1 MPTPN
6 TILNILKRIELDRD
20 LENTYRF
27 ASLSAQQ
34 NFFSDPKRVK
44 FSLENLQYLRTGENS
59 IKVEIDTASLYDCN
73 YLMFQNKGYRD
84 ATGRTR
90 WFYAFIDRVDYVN
103 EATSEIFYTID
114 PMQTWLFDFKF
125 ADCMVEREHVRDDR
139 IGKNVISEPV
149 ECGEYMQEVS
159 AYVVDPNSFEYK
171 GGLITTKPINQG
183 VADRDKI
190 EIQYTGQQHKLTID
204 RPEPY
209 AGVSYGSKALQTGT
223 VGQYPTDLSWYAD
236 FSLVPNVEATGK
248 YHSNN
253 TVTDSLT
260 TGGSGLSNYSLQN
273 LLSWITGAFIDNMDA
288 KDIYAVFIYP
298 AYFSSVE
305 TGAVFDTYG
314 SGSKEKTM
322 TFDMSSTA
330 GFKKTDGTFFTPR
343 NNKLYTFPYT
353 RLTVSSHYGNV
364 AHYKFELFDGGFK
377 PKFKLLSILTATPQ
391 AALIPADYRG
401 KIDSIDDMVT
411 LPYVIE
417 IPVKGDAF
425 KTYIAENKGNIIASL
440 SNTVLSAA
448 IPAMSISSNV
458 AMSSGGDIT
467 QARTIR
473 SISPKTG
480 RLRNSLQD
488 TTHTVNAPSRQETES
503 STVSFGG
510 GAKYTGLV
518 SMVGDLVDKSHLPN
532 PVYGNMTTT
541 DILATA
547 KLNTISLYR
556 EGVSGDIAKT
566 IDDFFT
572 MFGYAV
578 KEVKQPGV
586 YNRHYW
592 QYIKTCGCNLHNAD
606 GYSDH
611 VNITNGVNYS
621 TGMSAADMDTLEK
634 IFDRGITLW
643 NQDVQI
649 GDYTLNNGTLTS
661 IALSDDNLFSGNPSA
676 GTPLANSTRA
686 IRLNYSDD
694 GGKVETVLPGD
705 RSVTW
710 EVKLGDSDDSY
721 VKTDKVVEGKHFYR
735 VRIADLVS
743 KGKEITSA

>member
-1 MPTPN
+1 MPTPD
-6 TILNILKRIELDRD
+6 TVVKILKGIELDRD

-34 NFFSDPKRVK
+34 NFFSARAKHILGNEPMTGLR
-44 FSLENLQYLRTGENS
+44 YIRTGEDS
-59 IKVEIDTASLYDCN
+59 IKVELKTAALYDCN
-73 YLMFQNKGYRD
+73 YLMFQNTGYKD
-84 ATGRTR
+84 KSGRSR

-103 EATSEIFYTID
+103 EETSEIFYTID

-159 AYVVDPNSFEYK
+159 ANIVPPTSFKYK
-171 GGLITTKPINQG
+171 GGIITTKPINMG
-183 VADRDKI
+183 ALPSDTIV
-190 EIQYTGQQHKLTID
+190 IQITSSASISFK
-204 RPEPY
+204 RPIPY
-209 AGVSYGSKALQTGT
+209 AGVDVGERSIASGT

-236 FSLVPNVEATGK
+236 FSLVKNEEATGK
-248 YHSNN
+248 YHCDNAVSAP
-253 TVTDSLT
+253 DAFDIKY
-260 TGGSGLSNYSLQN
+260 YSLQN
-273 LLSWITGAFIDNMDA
+273 LISWIASAEIDGMDA

-298 AYFSSVE
+298 DYFSSE
-305 TGAVFDTYG
+305 GDGGVFDEYG
-314 SGSKEKTM
+314 AGSKEKTM
-322 TFDMSSTA
+322 TFDMSATA

-364 AHYKFELFDGGFK
+364 AHYKFELFDNEFK

-391 AALIPADYRG
+391 AALIPVGYRA

-411 LPYVIE
+411 LPYAIE

-440 SNTVLSAA
+440 ANTVLSAA
-448 IPAMSISSNV
+448 IPAMTTSSTV
-458 AMSSGGDIT
+458 AMSSGGEVT

-473 SISPKTG
+473 SLSPKTG

-488 TTHTVNAPSRQETES
+488 TTRTVTAPSRQETES
-503 STVSFGG
+503 STVSYGG
-510 GAKYTGLV
+510 GAKYSGFL
-518 SMVGDLVDKSHLPN
+518 SMVGDLVDKAHLPN
-532 PVYGNMTTT
+532 PVYGNMATT

-547 KLNTISLYR
+547 KRNTISLYR
-556 EGVSGDIAKT
+556 EGISGDIAKT

-578 KEVKQPGV
+578 KEVKQPGM

-592 QYIKTCGCNLHNAD
+592 QYIKTCGCVLHNSD
-606 GYSDH
+606 GYSDY
-611 VNITNGVNYS
+611 VNVNVNYS
-621 TGMSAADMDTLEK
+621 TGMNAADMDTLEK
-634 IFDRGITLW
+634 IFNRGITFW

-649 GDYTLNNGTLTS
+649 GDYTLSNGTLTS
-661 IALSDDNLFSGNPSA
+661 IALSDTALFDGNPLA
-676 GTPLANSTRA
+676 GTPLANSVRA
-686 IRLNYSDD
+686 IKLNYSD

-710 EVKLGDSDDSY
+710 EIEKNGSY
-721 VKTDKVVEGKHFYR
+721 VKTNVVERGAHTYR
-735 VRIADLVS
+735 ARIADIVS
-743 KGKEITSA
+743 DGKEIIAT

>member
-6 TILNILKRIELDRD
+6 TVVKILKGIELDRD

-34 NFFSDPKRVK
+34 NFFSSPKRVK
-44 FSLENLQYLRTGENS
+44 FQLENLQYLRTGENS
-59 IKVEIDTASLYDCN
+59 IKVEKDTASLYDCN
-73 YLMFQNKGYRD
+73 YLMFQNTGYID
-84 ATGRTR
+84 ASGRAR

-149 ECGEYMQEVS
+149 ECGDYMQEVKAS
-159 AYVVDPNSFEYK
+159 IVPPNSFKYK
-171 GGLITTKPINQG
+171 GGLITTKPINNG
-183 VADRDKI
+183 ALPSDTI
-190 EIQYTGQQHKLTID
+190 TIQITSSASVSFR
-204 RPEPY
+204 RPKPY
-209 AGVSYGSKALQTGT
+209 AGVDVGSELNTTGT

-236 FSLVPNVEATGK
+236 FSLVKNEEATGK
-248 YHSNN
+248 YHSDN
-253 TVTDSLT
+253 TVTAPDRLDIKY
-260 TGGSGLSNYSLQN
+260 YSLQN
-273 LLSWITGAFIDNMDA
+273 LISWIANAQIDGMDA

-298 AYFSSVE
+298 DFFSSE
-305 TGAVFDTYG
+305 DDTAIFDSYG

-330 GFKKTDGTFFTPR
+330 GFKKTDGKFFVPK

-364 AHYKFELFDGGFK
+364 AHYKFELFDNGFK
-377 PKFKLLSILTATPQ
+377 PKFTLLSILTATPQ
-391 AALIPADYRG
+391 AALIPVGYRG
-401 KIDSIDDMVT
+401 KGDATDYMVT
-411 LPYVIE
+411 LPYAIE

-425 KTYIAENKGNIIASL
+425 KTYMAENKGNIISSL
-440 SNTVLSAA
+440 FNSVLSAA
-448 IPAMSISSNV
+448 IPAMTTTSTV
-458 AMSSGGDIT
+458 AMTSGGDIT
-467 QARTIR
+467 QERTIR
-473 SISPKTG
+473 SLSPKTG

-488 TTHTVNAPSRQETES
+488 TTRTVNSPSRQESES

-518 SMVGDLVDKSHLPN
+518 SMVGDLVDKAHLPN

-547 KLNTISLYR
+547 KLNTITLYR
-556 EGVSGDIAKT
+556 EGICGDIAKT

-572 MFGYAV
+572 MFGYAI

-606 GYSDH
+606 GYSDY
-611 VNITNGVNYS
+611 VNVNVNYS
-621 TGMSAADMDTLEK
+621 TGMSAADLDTLEK

-643 NQDVQI
+643 DQAVEI
-649 GDYTLNNGTLTS
+649 GDYTLDNGTLEKIYLPDAKPLFKNPPSVGTK
-661 IALSDDNLFSGNPSA
+661 LSTCEVAVRAKYTD
-676 GTPLANSTRA
+676 STT
-686 IRLNYSDD
+686 
-694 GGKVETVLPGD
+694 VEFILPGD
-705 RSVTW
+705 RSVSW
-710 EVKLGDSDDSY
+710 EVKLGVGDDSY
-721 VKTDKVVEGKHFYR
+721 VKTDKVVEGTHEYR

-743 KGKEITSA
+743 EGKEITSA

>member
-1 MPTPN
+1 MPTPD
-6 TILNILKRIELDRD
+6 TVVKILKGIELDRD

-34 NFFSDPKRVK
+34 NFFSARAKHILGNEPMAGLR
-44 FSLENLQYLRTGENS
+44 YIRTGEDS
-59 IKVEIDTASLYDCN
+59 IKVELKTAALYDCN
-73 YLMFQNKGYRD
+73 YLMFQNTGYKD
-84 ATGRTR
+84 KSGRSR

-103 EATSEIFYTID
+103 EETSEIFYTID

-159 AYVVDPNSFEYK
+159 ANIVPPTSFTYK

-183 VADRDKI
+183 LISVSD
-190 EIQYTGQQHKLTID
+190 TID
-204 RPEPY
+204 IEYDGQGAKFTIQRPEPY
-209 AGVSYGSKALQTGT
+209 AGVSVGNVALTTGT

-236 FSLVPNVEATGK
+236 FSLTNEKSSGK
-248 YHSNN
+248 YKNDNSVSGNKP
-253 TVTDSLT
+253 
-260 TGGSGLSNYSLQN
+260 SGLDYYSLQN
-273 LLSWITGAFIDNMDA
+273 LLAWITNAKITGMDA

-298 AYFSSVE
+298 DYFSSVE
-305 TGAVFDTYG
+305 KDVPGVSFDKYG
-314 SGSKEKTM
+314 KGSKEKVM
-322 TFDMSSTA
+322 QFDMSSTA

-364 AHYKFELFDGGFK
+364 AHYKFELFADGFK
-377 PKFKLLSILTATPQ
+377 PKFNLLSILTATPQ
-391 AALIPADYRG
+391 AALIPVGYRA

-411 LPYVIE
+411 LPYAIE

-440 SNTVLSAA
+440 GNTVLSAA
-448 IPAMSISSNV
+448 IPAMTMSSNV
-458 AMSSGGDIT
+458 AMSSGGDVT

-473 SISPKTG
+473 SLSPKTG

-488 TTHTVNAPSRQETES
+488 TTRTVNAPSRQESES

-510 GAKYTGLV
+510 GGKYGGLI
-518 SMVGDLVDKSHLPN
+518 SMVGALVDKAHLPN

-547 KLNTISLYR
+547 KRNTISLYR

-578 KEVKQPGV
+578 KEVKQPGM

-592 QYIKTCGCNLHNAD
+592 QYIKTCGCVLHNSD
-606 GYSDH
+606 GYSDY
-611 VNITNGVNYS
+611 VNVNVNYS

-634 IFDRGITLW
+634 IFNRGITFW
-643 NQDVQI
+643 NQNVQI
-649 GDYTLNNGTLTS
+649 GDYTLDNGTLTS
-661 IALSDDNLFSGNPSA
+661 ISLSGDALFDGNPLA
-676 GTPLANSTRA
+676 GTPLANSVRA
-686 IRLNYSDD
+686 IKLHYSD
-694 GGKVETVLPGD
+694 GGIVETVLPGD

-710 EVKLGDSDDSY
+710 EIEKNGSY
-721 VKTDKVVEGKHFYR
+721 VKTNVVERGAHTYR
-735 VRIADLVS
+735 ARIADIVS
-743 KGKEITSA
+743 DGKEINAT

>member
-1 MPTPN
+1 MPTPD
-6 TILNILKRIELDRD
+6 TVVKILKGIELDRD

-27 ASLSAQQ
+27 ASISAQQ
-34 NFFSDPKRVK
+34 NFFSARAKHTLGNEPMTGLR
-44 FSLENLQYLRTGENS
+44 YIRTGEDS
-59 IKVEIDTASLYDCN
+59 IKVELKTAALYDCN
-73 YLMFQNKGYRD
+73 YLMFQNTGYKD
-84 ATGRTR
+84 KSGRSR

-103 EATSEIFYTID
+103 EETSEIFYTID

-159 AYVVDPNSFEYK
+159 ANIVPHTSFKYK
-171 GGLITTKPINQG
+171 GGIITTKPINQG
-183 VADRDKI
+183 ALPS
-190 EIQYTGQQHKLTID
+190 TTITVQITPSASVSFD
-204 RPEPY
+204 RPIPY
-209 AGVSYGSKALQTGT
+209 AGVDVGSALNTTGT

-236 FSLVPNVEATGK
+236 FSLVKNKEATGK
-248 YHSNN
+248 YHSDN
-253 TVTDSLT
+253 TVTAPDVLDIK
-260 TGGSGLSNYSLQN
+260 NYSLQN
-273 LLSWITGAFIDNMDA
+273 LISWIANAQIDGMDA

-298 AYFSSVE
+298 DFFTSE
-305 TGAVFDTYG
+305 GDGGVFDEYG
-314 SGSKEKTM
+314 AGSKEKIVK
-322 TFDMSSTA
+322 FDMSSTA
-330 GFKKTDGTFFTPR
+330 GFKKTDGTFFIPK

-364 AHYKFELFDGGFK
+364 AHYKFELFANGFK
-377 PKFKLLSILTATPQ
+377 PTFKLLSILTATPQ
-391 AALIPADYRG
+391 AALIPVDYRA

-411 LPYVIE
+411 LPYAIE

-440 SNTVLSAA
+440 ANTVLSAA
-448 IPAMSISSNV
+448 IPAMTTSSTV
-458 AMSSGGDIT
+458 AMSSGGEVT

-473 SISPKTG
+473 SLSPKTG

-488 TTHTVNAPSRQETES
+488 TTRAVTAPSRQETES
-503 STVSFGG
+503 STVSYGG
-510 GAKYTGLV
+510 GAKYSGFLG
-518 SMVGDLVDKSHLPN
+518 MVGDLVDKAHLPN

-547 KLNTISLYR
+547 KRNTISLYR

-578 KEVKQPGV
+578 KEVKQPGM

-592 QYIKTCGCNLHNAD
+592 QYIKTCGCVLHNSD
-606 GYSDH
+606 GYSDY
-611 VNITNGVNYS
+611 VNVNVNYS
-621 TGMSAADMDTLEK
+621 TGMNAADMDTLEK
-634 IFDRGITLW
+634 IFNRGITFW

-661 IALSDDNLFSGNPSA
+661 IELSDDNLFSGNPHA
-676 GTPLANSTRA
+676 GTPLADSVRA
-686 IRLNYSDD
+686 IKLNYSD

-705 RSVTW
+705 RSVSW
-710 EVKLGDSDDSY
+710 EVKLGVSDDSY
-721 VKTDKVVEGKHFYR
+721 VKTDKVIEGTHFYR

-743 KGKEITSA
+743 KGKEIIAT

>member
-6 TILNILKRIELDRD
+6 TVVKILKGIELDRD

-34 NFFSDPKRVK
+34 NFFSAPERVK

-59 IKVEIDTASLYDCN
+59 IKVEKDTASLYDCN
-73 YLMFQNKGYRD
+73 YLMFQNTGYMD
-84 ATGRTR
+84 ASGRTR

-149 ECGEYMQEVS
+149 ECGDYMQEVKAS
-159 AYVVDPNSFEYK
+159 IVPPNSFKYK
-171 GGLITTKPINQG
+171 GGLITTKPINDG
-183 VADRDKI
+183 LIPSDTIKI
-190 EIQYTGQQHKLTID
+190 EITSSAAITFA
-204 RPEPY
+204 RPIPY
-209 AGVSYGSKALQTGT
+209 AGVDIGEGSVTSGT

-236 FSLVPNVEATGK
+236 FPLVNEEATGK
-248 YHSNN
+248 YATSNKLLSAP
-253 TVTDSLT
+253 TVF
-260 TGGSGLSNYSLQN
+260 GIEYYSLQN
-273 LLSWITGAFIDNMDA
+273 LISWISNALIDGMDA

-298 AYFSSVE
+298 DFFSSE
-305 TGAVFDTYG
+305 DDTAIFDSYG
-314 SGSKEKTM
+314 SGSKEKTL
-322 TFDMSSTA
+322 TFDMTSTA

-377 PKFKLLSILTATPQ
+377 PKFTLLSILTATPQ
-391 AALIPADYRG
+391 AALIPVGYRG
-401 KIDSIDDMVT
+401 KGDATDYMVT
-411 LPYVIE
+411 LPYAIE

-425 KTYIAENKGNIIASL
+425 KTYMAENKGNIISSL
-440 SNTVLSAA
+440 FNSVLSAA
-448 IPAMSISSNV
+448 IPAMTTTSTV
-458 AMSSGGDIT
+458 AMTSGGDIT
-467 QARTIR
+467 QERTIR
-473 SISPKTG
+473 SLSPKTG

-488 TTHTVNAPSRQETES
+488 TTRTVNTPSRQESES

-510 GAKYTGLV
+510 GAKYAGLV
-518 SMVGDLVDKSHLPN
+518 SMVGDLVDKAHLPN

-556 EGVSGDIAKT
+556 EGISGDIAKT

-592 QYIKTCGCNLHNAD
+592 QYIKTCGCVLHNSD
-606 GYSDH
+606 SYSDY
-611 VNITNGVNYS
+611 VNLTTGVNYS
-621 TGMSAADMDTLEK
+621 TGMNAADMDTLEK
-634 IFDRGITLW
+634 IFNRGITFW
-643 NQDVQI
+643 DQDVQI
-649 GDYTLNNGTLTS
+649 GDYTLDNGTLENIFLPDDKPLFKNPPSVGTK
-661 IALSDDNLFSGNPSA
+661 LSTCEVAVRAKYTD
-676 GTPLANSTRA
+676 STT
-686 IRLNYSDD
+686 
-694 GGKVETVLPGD
+694 VEFILPGD
-705 RSVTW
+705 RSVSW
-710 EVKLGDSDDSY
+710 EVKLGVGDDSY
-721 VKTDKVVEGKHFYR
+721 VKTDMVVEGTHEYR

>member
-1 MPTPN
+1 MPTPD
-6 TILNILKRIELDRD
+6 TVVKILKGIELDRD

-27 ASLSAQQ
+27 SSLSAQQ
-34 NFFSDPKRVK
+34 NFFSARTKHILGNEPMAGLR
-44 FSLENLQYLRTGENS
+44 YIRTGEDS
-59 IKVEIDTASLYDCN
+59 IKVELKTAALYDCN
-73 YLMFQNKGYRD
+73 YLMFQNTGYKD
-84 ATGRTR
+84 KSGRSR

-103 EATSEIFYTID
+103 EETSEIFYTID
-114 PMQTWLFDFKF
+114 PMQTWLFDYKF
-125 ADCMVEREHVRDDR
+125 ADCMVEREHVRDDG

-159 AYVVDPNSFEYK
+159 ANIVPPDKPFKYK
-171 GGLITTKPINQG
+171 GGLITTKPINKG
-183 VADRDKI
+183 LIASEDI
-190 EIQYTGQQHKLTID
+190 TIQITSSASISFK
-204 RPEPY
+204 RPIPY
-209 AGVSYGSKALQTGT
+209 AGVDVGEGSIASGT

-236 FSLVPNVEATGK
+236 FSLVKNEEATGK
-248 YHSNN
+248 YHTNN
-253 TVTDSLT
+253 AVTAPSEFNIDH
-260 TGGSGLSNYSLQN
+260 YSLQN
-273 LLSWITGAFIDNMDA
+273 LISWIANAQIDGMDA

-298 AYFSSVE
+298 DFFSSV
-305 TGAVFDTYG
+305 GDDGVFDEYG
-314 SGSKEKTM
+314 AGSKEKIM
-322 TFDMSSTA
+322 TFDMSDTA

-364 AHYKFELFDGGFK
+364 AHYKFELFGNGFK

-391 AALIPADYRG
+391 AALIPVDYRA

-411 LPYVIE
+411 LPYAIE

-440 SNTVLSAA
+440 ANTVLSAA
-448 IPAMSISSNV
+448 IPAMTTSSTV
-458 AMSSGGDIT
+458 AVSSGGEVT
-467 QARTIR
+467 QTRTIR
-473 SISPKTG
+473 SLSPKTG

-488 TTHTVNAPSRQETES
+488 TTRAVTAPSRQESES
-503 STVSFGG
+503 STVSYGG
-510 GAKYTGLV
+510 GAKYSGLLG
-518 SMVGDLVDKSHLPN
+518 MVGDLVDKAHLPN

-547 KLNTISLYR
+547 KRNTISLYR

-592 QYIKTCGCNLHNAD
+592 QYIKTCGCVLHNSD
-606 GYSDH
+606 GYSDY
-611 VNITNGVNYS
+611 VNVNVNYS
-621 TGMSAADMDTLEK
+621 TGMNSADMDTLEK
-634 IFDRGITLW
+634 IFNRGITFW

-649 GDYTLNNGTLTS
+649 GDYTLDNGTLTTV
-661 IALSDDNLFSGNPSA
+661 ALSDAPLFDTNPEA
-676 GTPLANSTRA
+676 GTPLANSVRA
-686 IRLNYSDD
+686 IRLYYSDD

-705 RSVTW
+705 RSVSW
-710 EVKLGDSDDSY
+710 EVKTGVGDDSY
-721 VKTDKVVEGKHFYR
+721 VKTDTVVEGTHFYR

>member
-6 TILNILKRIELDRD
+6 TVVKILKGIELDRD

-34 NFFSDPKRVK
+34 NFFSAPERVK
-44 FSLENLQYLRTGENS
+44 FTLENLQYLRTGENS
-59 IKVEIDTASLYDCN
+59 IKVEKDTASLYDCN
-73 YLMFQNKGYRD
+73 YLMFQNTGYRD
-84 ATGRTR
+84 ASGRTR

-159 AYVVDPNSFEYK
+159 AYVVNPNSFEYK

-183 VADRDKI
+183 VGSVSD
-190 EIQYTGQQHKLTID
+190 TID
-204 RPEPY
+204 IEYGPQGAKFTIQRPEPY
-209 AGVSYGSKALQTGT
+209 AGVSVGNVALATGT

-236 FSLVPNVEATGK
+236 FSLTNEESSGK
-248 YHSNN
+248 YKNN
-253 TVTDSLT
+253 NSVT
-260 TGGSGLSNYSLQN
+260 GNKPSGLDYYSLQN
-273 LLSWITGAFIDNMDA
+273 LLAWITSAKITGMDA

-364 AHYKFELFDGGFK
+364 AHYKFELFADGFK

-391 AALIPADYRG
+391 AALIPVDYRG

-411 LPYVIE
+411 LPYAIE

-448 IPAMSISSNV
+448 IPAMTMSSNV

-473 SISPKTG
+473 SLSPKTG

-488 TTHTVNAPSRQETES
+488 TTRTVNAPSRQESES

-510 GAKYTGLV
+510 GGKYGGLI
-518 SMVGDLVDKSHLPN
+518 SMVGDLVDKAHLPN

-556 EGVSGDIAKT
+556 EGISGDIAKT

-592 QYIKTCGCNLHNAD
+592 QYIKTCGCVLHNSD
-606 GYSDH
+606 SYSDY
-611 VNITNGVNYS
+611 VNITTGVNYS
-621 TGMSAADMDTLEK
+621 TGMNAADMDTLEK
-634 IFDRGITLW
+634 IFNRGITFW

-661 IALSDDNLFSGNPSA
+661 IALSDDNLFSDNPSA

-710 EVKLGDSDDSY
+710 EVKMGVGDDSY
-721 VKTDKVVEGKHFYR
+721 VKTDKVVEGTHFYR

-743 KGKEITSA
+743 EGKEITSA

>member
-1 MPTPN
+1 MPTPD
-6 TILNILKRIELDRD
+6 TVVKILKGIELDRD

-34 NFFSDPKRVK
+34 NFFSARAKHILGNK
-44 FSLENLQYLRTGENS
+44 ENEGLRYVRTGEDS
-59 IKVEIDTASLYDCN
+59 IKVALKTASLYDCN
-73 YLMFQNKGYRD
+73 YLMFQNTGYKD
-84 ATGRTR
+84 KSGRSR

-103 EATSEIFYTID
+103 EETSEIFYTID
-114 PMQTWLFDFKF
+114 PMQTWLFDYKF
-125 ADCMVEREHVRDDR
+125 ADCMVEREHVRDDG

-159 AYVVDPNSFEYK
+159 ANIVPPGKPFKYK

-183 VADRDKI
+183 ITASEDI
-190 EIQYTGQQHKLTID
+190 TIQITSSASISFK
-204 RPEPY
+204 RPIPY
-209 AGVSYGSKALQTGT
+209 AGVDVGEGTIASGT

-236 FSLVPNVEATGK
+236 FSLVKNEDATGK
-248 YHSNN
+248 YANNN
-253 TVTDSLT
+253 TVTAPDVL
-260 TGGSGLSNYSLQN
+260 GIKKYSLQN
-273 LLSWITGAFIDNMDA
+273 LISWIANAQIDGLDA

-298 AYFSSVE
+298 DYFSSVE
-305 TGAVFDTYG
+305 DGAVFDAYG
-314 SGSKEKTM
+314 AGSKEKIM
-322 TFDMSSTA
+322 TFDMSDTA

-364 AHYKFELFDGGFK
+364 AHYKFELFGNGFK

-391 AALIPADYRG
+391 AALIPADYRA

-411 LPYVIE
+411 LPYAIE

-440 SNTVLSAA
+440 ANTVLSAA
-448 IPAMSISSNV
+448 IPAMTTSSTV
-458 AMSSGGDIT
+458 AVSSGGEVT

-473 SISPKTG
+473 SLSPKTG

-488 TTHTVNAPSRQETES
+488 TTRAVTAPSRQESES
-503 STVSFGG
+503 STVSYGG
-510 GAKYTGLV
+510 GAKYSGLLG
-518 SMVGDLVDKSHLPN
+518 MVGDLVDKAHLPN

-547 KLNTISLYR
+547 KRNTISLYR

-592 QYIKTCGCNLHNAD
+592 QYIKTCGCVLHNSD
-606 GYSDH
+606 WYSDY
-611 VNITNGVNYS
+611 VNVNVNYS
-621 TGMSAADMDTLEK
+621 TGMNAADMDTLEK
-634 IFDRGITLW
+634 IFNRGITFW

-661 IALSDDNLFSGNPSA
+661 IALSDDNLFEGNPLD
-676 GTPLANSTRA
+676 GTPLADSVRA
-686 IRLNYSDD
+686 IKLYYSD

-710 EVKLGDSDDSY
+710 EIEKDGSY
-721 VKTDKVVEGKHFYR
+721 VKTEVVKRGKHMYR
-735 VRIADLVS
+735 VRISDLVS
-743 KGKEITSA
+743 DGKEIIAT

>member
-6 TILNILKRIELDRD
+6 TVVKILKGIELDRD

-34 NFFSDPKRVK
+34 NFFSAPKRVK
-44 FSLENLQYLRTGENS
+44 FQLENLQYLRTGENS
-59 IKVEIDTASLYDCN
+59 IKVELKTAALYDCN
-73 YLMFQNKGYRD
+73 YLMFQNTGYMD
-84 ATGRTR
+84 ASGRTR

-103 EATSEIFYTID
+103 EATSEISYTID
-114 PMQTWLFDFKF
+114 PMQTWWFDFKF

-149 ECGEYMQEVS
+149 ECGDYMQEVKAS
-159 AYVVDPNSFEYK
+159 IVPPNSFKYK
-171 GGLITTKPINQG
+171 GGLITTKPINNG
-183 VADRDKI
+183 ILPSDTI
-190 EIQYTGQQHKLTID
+190 TIQITPSASVSFS
-204 RPEPY
+204 RPKPY
-209 AGVSYGSKALQTGT
+209 AGVDVGSELNTTGT

-236 FSLVPNVEATGK
+236 FSLVKNKEATGK
-248 YHSNN
+248 YHSDN
-253 TVTDSLT
+253 TVTAPDILDIKR
-260 TGGSGLSNYSLQN
+260 YSLQN
-273 LLSWITGAFIDNMDA
+273 LISWIANAQIDGMDA

-298 AYFSSVE
+298 DFFSSE
-305 TGAVFDTYG
+305 DDTAIFDSYG

-330 GFKKTDGTFFTPR
+330 GFKKTDGKFFVPK

-377 PKFKLLSILTATPQ
+377 PRFTLLSILTATPQ
-391 AALIPADYRG
+391 AALIPVGYMGKEDATDY
-401 KIDSIDDMVT
+401 MVT
-411 LPYVIE
+411 LPYAIE

-425 KTYIAENKGNIIASL
+425 KTYMAENKGNIISSL
-440 SNTVLSAA
+440 FNSVLSAA
-448 IPAMSISSNV
+448 IPAMTTTSTV
-458 AMSSGGDIT
+458 AMTSGGDIT
-467 QARTIR
+467 QERTIR
-473 SISPKTG
+473 TLSPKTG

-488 TTHTVNAPSRQETES
+488 TTRTVNYPSRQESES

-518 SMVGDLVDKSHLPN
+518 SMVGDLVDKAHLPN

-547 KLNTISLYR
+547 KLNTITLYR
-556 EGVSGDIAKT
+556 EGISGDIAKT

-572 MFGYAV
+572 MFGYAI

-606 GYSDH
+606 RYYDY
-611 VNITNGVNYS
+611 VNENVNYS
-621 TGMSAADMDTLEK
+621 TGMSAADIDTLEK
-634 IFDRGITLW
+634 IFNRGITLW

-649 GDYTLNNGTLTS
+649 GDYTLDNGTLENIFLPDDKPLFNNPPSVGTK
-661 IALSDDNLFSGNPSA
+661 LSTCEVAVRAKYTDSA
-676 GTPLANSTRA
+676 A
-686 IRLNYSDD
+686 
-694 GGKVETVLPGD
+694 VEFILPED
-705 RSVTW
+705 RSVSW
-710 EVKLGDSDDSY
+710 EVKLGVGDDSY
-721 VKTDKVVEGKHFYR
+721 VKTDEVVEGTHEYR

>member
-6 TILNILKRIELDRD
+6 TVVKILKGIELDRD

-34 NFFSDPKRVK
+34 NFFSSPKRVK
-44 FSLENLQYLRTGENS
+44 FQLENLQYLRTGENS
-59 IKVEIDTASLYDCN
+59 IKLEKDTASLYDCN
-73 YLMFQNKGYRD
+73 YLMFQNTGYMD
-84 ATGRTR
+84 ASGRTR

-159 AYVVDPNSFEYK
+159 EYVVSPNSFEYK

-183 VADRDKI
+183 LVARNTI
-190 EIQYTGQQHKLTID
+190 AIQYTGQQHTLTID

-209 AGVSYGSKALQTGT
+209 AGVSRGNKALQTGT

-236 FSLVPNVEATGK
+236 FSLVTNVEATGK

-253 TVTDSLT
+253 TVTGCPD
-260 TGGSGLSNYSLQN
+260 LSNYSLQN
-273 LLSWITGAFIDNMDA
+273 LLTWITGDFIDNMDA

-314 SGSKEKTM
+314 SGSKEKVM
-322 TFDMSSTA
+322 QFDMSSSA

-364 AHYKFELFDGGFK
+364 AHYKFELFKNGFK
-377 PKFKLLSILTATPQ
+377 PKFKLISILTATPQ
-391 AALIPADYRG
+391 AALIPVSYIG

-458 AMSSGGDIT
+458 AMSSGGDVT

-473 SISPKTG
+473 SLSPKTG

-488 TTHTVNAPSRQETES
+488 TTRTVNAPSRQESES

-510 GAKYTGLV
+510 GGKYGGLI
-518 SMVGDLVDKSHLPN
+518 SMVGDLVDKAHLPN

-556 EGVSGDIAKT
+556 EGISGDIAKT

-592 QYIKTCGCNLHNAD
+592 QYIKTCGCVLHNSD
-606 GYSDH
+606 SYSDY
-611 VNITNGVNYS
+611 VNLTTGVNYS
-621 TGMSAADMDTLEK
+621 TGMNAADMDTLEK
-634 IFDRGITLW
+634 IFNRGITFW
-643 NQDVQI
+643 DQDVQI
-649 GDYTLNNGTLTS
+649 GDYTLDNGTLENIFLPDDKPLFKNPPSVGTK
-661 IALSDDNLFSGNPSA
+661 LSTCEVAVRAKYTD
-676 GTPLANSTRA
+676 STT
-686 IRLNYSDD
+686 
-694 GGKVETVLPGD
+694 VEFILPGD
-705 RSVTW
+705 RSVSW
-710 EVKLGDSDDSY
+710 EVKLGVGDDSY
-721 VKTDKVVEGKHFYR
+721 VKTDKVVEGKHTYR

-743 KGKEITSA
+743 EGKEITSA

>member
-1 MPTPN
+1 MPTPD
-6 TILNILKRIELDRD
+6 TVVKILKGIELDRD

-34 NFFSDPKRVK
+34 NFFSARAKHTLGNEPMTGLR
-44 FSLENLQYLRTGENS
+44 YIRTGEDS
-59 IKVEIDTASLYDCN
+59 IKVELKTAALYDCN
-73 YLMFQNKGYRD
+73 YLMFQNTGYKD
-84 ATGRTR
+84 KSGRSR

-103 EATSEIFYTID
+103 EETSEIFYTID

-159 AYVVDPNSFEYK
+159 ANIVPHTSFEYK
-171 GGLITTKPINQG
+171 GGIITTKPINMG
-183 VADRDKI
+183 ALPSSTI
-190 EIQYTGQQHKLTID
+190 TIQITSSASASFN
-204 RPEPY
+204 RPIPY
-209 AGVSYGSKALQTGT
+209 AGVDVWNELNTTGT

-236 FSLVPNVEATGK
+236 FSLVKNKEATGK
-248 YHSNN
+248 YHSDN
-253 TVTDSLT
+253 TVTAPDVLDIK
-260 TGGSGLSNYSLQN
+260 NYSLQN
-273 LLSWITGAFIDNMDA
+273 LISWIANAQIDGMDA

-298 AYFSSVE
+298 DFFTSE
-305 TGAVFDTYG
+305 GDGGVFDEYG
-314 SGSKEKTM
+314 AGSKEKMM

-364 AHYKFELFDGGFK
+364 AHYKFELFANGFK

-391 AALIPADYRG
+391 AALIPAGYRA

-411 LPYVIE
+411 LPYAIE

-440 SNTVLSAA
+440 ANTVLSAA
-448 IPAMSISSNV
+448 IPAMTTSSTV
-458 AMSSGGDIT
+458 AMSSGGEVT

-473 SISPKTG
+473 SLSPKTG

-488 TTHTVNAPSRQETES
+488 TTRAVTAPSRQETES
-503 STVSFGG
+503 STVSYGG
-510 GAKYTGLV
+510 GAKYSGFLG
-518 SMVGDLVDKSHLPN
+518 MVGDLVDKAHLPN

-547 KLNTISLYR
+547 KRNTISLYR

-578 KEVKQPGV
+578 KEVKQPGM

-592 QYIKTCGCNLHNAD
+592 QYIKTCGCVLHNSD
-606 GYSDH
+606 GYSDY
-611 VNITNGVNYS
+611 VNVNVNYS
-621 TGMSAADMDTLEK
+621 TGMNAADMDTLEK
-634 IFDRGITLW
+634 IFNRGITFW

-649 GDYTLNNGTLTS
+649 GDYTLSNGTLMS
-661 IALSDDNLFSGNPSA
+661 IALSDDNLFSGNPIA
-676 GTPLANSTRA
+676 GTPLADSVRA
-686 IRLNYSDD
+686 IKLTYSD

-710 EVKLGDSDDSY
+710 EIEKNGTYS
-721 VKTDKVVEGKHFYR
+721 KTEVVESGKHTYR

-743 KGKEITSA
+743 KGKEIIAK

>member
-1 MPTPN
+1 MPTPD
-6 TILNILKRIELDRD
+6 TVVKILKGIELDRD

-34 NFFSDPKRVK
+34 NFFSARAKHILGNK
-44 FSLENLQYLRTGENS
+44 ENEGLRYVRTGEDS
-59 IKVEIDTASLYDCN
+59 IKVALKTASLYDCN
-73 YLMFQNKGYRD
+73 YLMFQNTGYKD
-84 ATGRTR
+84 KSGRSR

-103 EATSEIFYTID
+103 EETSEIFYTID
-114 PMQTWLFDFKF
+114 PMQTWLFDYKF

-159 AYVVDPNSFEYK
+159 ANIVTPDKPFKYK

-183 VADRDKI
+183 IIASNDI
-190 EIQYTGQQHKLTID
+190 TIQITSSASISFK
-204 RPEPY
+204 RPIPY
-209 AGVSYGSKALQTGT
+209 AGVDVGEGTIASGT

-236 FSLVPNVEATGK
+236 FSLVKNEDATGK
-248 YHSNN
+248 YANNN
-253 TVTDSLT
+253 TVTAPDVL
-260 TGGSGLSNYSLQN
+260 GIKKYSLQN
-273 LLSWITGAFIDNMDA
+273 LISWIANAQIDGMDA

-298 AYFSSVE
+298 DYFSSVE
-305 TGAVFDTYG
+305 DDAVFDAYG
-314 SGSKEKTM
+314 AGSKEKIM
-322 TFDMSSTA
+322 VFDMSGTA

-364 AHYKFELFDGGFK
+364 AHYKFELFGNGFK

-391 AALIPADYRG
+391 AALIPVDYRA

-411 LPYVIE
+411 LPYAIE

-440 SNTVLSAA
+440 ANTVLSAA
-448 IPAMSISSNV
+448 IPAMTTSSTV
-458 AMSSGGDIT
+458 AVSSGGEVT

-473 SISPKTG
+473 SLSPKTG

-488 TTHTVNAPSRQETES
+488 TTRAVTAPSRQESES
-503 STVSFGG
+503 STVSYGG
-510 GAKYTGLV
+510 GAKYSGLLG
-518 SMVGDLVDKSHLPN
+518 MVGDLVDKAHLPN

-547 KLNTISLYR
+547 KRNTISLYR
-556 EGVSGDIAKT
+556 EGVSGNIAKT

-578 KEVKQPGV
+578 KEVKQPGM

-592 QYIKTCGCNLHNAD
+592 QYIKTCGCVLHNSD
-606 GYSDH
+606 GYSDY
-611 VNITNGVNYS
+611 VNTDVNYS
-621 TGMSAADMDTLEK
+621 TGMNAADMDTLEK
-634 IFDRGITLW
+634 IFNRGITFW

-649 GDYTLNNGTLTS
+649 GDYTLDNGTLTS
-661 IALSDDNLFSGNPSA
+661 IALSKDNLFNGIPLA
-676 GTPLANSTRA
+676 GTPLADSVRA
-686 IRLNYSDD
+686 IKLNYSD
-694 GGKVETVLPGD
+694 GGKVETILPGD

-710 EVKLGDSDDSY
+710 EIENNGTY
-721 VKTDKVVEGKHFYR
+721 VKTEVVERGKHMYR

-743 KGKEITSA
+743 VGKEIIAT

>member
-6 TILNILKRIELDRD
+6 TVVKILKGIELDRD

-34 NFFSDPKRVK
+34 NFFSAPERVK
-44 FSLENLQYLRTGENS
+44 FTLENLQYLRTGENS
-59 IKVEIDTASLYDCN
+59 IKVEKDTAALYDCN
-73 YLMFQNKGYRD
+73 YLMFQNTGYKD
-84 ATGRTR
+84 KSGRSR

-103 EATSEIFYTID
+103 EETSEIFYTID

-159 AYVVDPNSFEYK
+159 ANIVPPASFKYK
-171 GGLITTKPINQG
+171 GGIITTKPINMG
-183 VADRDKI
+183 ALPSDTI
-190 EIQYTGQQHKLTID
+190 TIQITPSASISFK
-204 RPEPY
+204 RPIPY
-209 AGVSYGSKALQTGT
+209 AGVDVGEGAIASGT

-236 FSLVPNVEATGK
+236 FSLVKNEEATGK

-253 TVTDSLT
+253 TVTAPDVL
-260 TGGSGLSNYSLQN
+260 NIKYYSLQN
-273 LLSWITGAFIDNMDA
+273 LISWIANAQIDGMDA

-298 AYFSSVE
+298 DYFSSE
-305 TGAVFDTYG
+305 GDGGVFDEYG
-314 SGSKEKTM
+314 AGSKEKIM
-322 TFDMSSTA
+322 TFDMSATA
-330 GFKKTDGTFFTPR
+330 GFKKTDGKFFTPR

-364 AHYKFELFDGGFK
+364 AHYKFELFSNGFN

-391 AALIPADYRG
+391 AALIPVDYRA

-411 LPYVIE
+411 LPYAIE

-440 SNTVLSAA
+440 ANTVLSAA
-448 IPAMSISSNV
+448 IPAMTTSSTV
-458 AMSSGGDIT
+458 AMTGGGEVT
-467 QARTIR
+467 QTRTIR
-473 SISPKTG
+473 SLSPKTG

-488 TTHTVNAPSRQETES
+488 TTRAVTAPSRQESES
-503 STVSFGG
+503 STVSYGG
-510 GAKYTGLV
+510 GAKYSGLV
-518 SMVGDLVDKSHLPN
+518 SMVGDLVDKAHLPN

-547 KLNTISLYR
+547 KRNTISLYR

-578 KEVKQPGV
+578 KEVKQPGM

-592 QYIKTCGCNLHNAD
+592 QYIKTCGCVLHNSD
-606 GYSDH
+606 GFSDY
-611 VNITNGVNYS
+611 VNDNVNYS
-621 TGMSAADMDTLEK
+621 TGMNAADMDTLEK
-634 IFDRGITLW
+634 IFNRGITFW

-649 GDYTLNNGTLTS
+649 GDYTLNNG
-661 IALSDDNLFSGNPSA
+661 ALEKIYLPDDKPLFKNPPTVGTNL
-676 GTPLANSTRA
+676 STCEVAVRA
-686 IRLNYSDD
+686 KYTDSTT
-694 GGKVETVLPGD
+694 VEFILPGD

-710 EVKLGDSDDSY
+710 EVKTGVSDDTY
-721 VKTDKVVEGKHFYR
+721 VKADKVVEGTHEYR

-743 KGKEITSA
+743 EGKEITSA

>member
-1 MPTPN
+1 MPTPD
-6 TILNILKRIELDRD
+6 TVVKILKGIELDRD

-34 NFFSDPKRVK
+34 NFFSARAKHILGNEPMAGLR
-44 FSLENLQYLRTGENS
+44 YIRTGEDS
-59 IKVEIDTASLYDCN
+59 IKVELETAALYDCN
-73 YLMFQNKGYRD
+73 YLMFQNTGYRD
-84 ATGRTR
+84 ASGRTR
-90 WFYAFIDRVDYVN
+90 WFYAFIDRVVYVN

-125 ADCMVEREHVRDDR
+125 ADCMVEREHVRDDS

-159 AYVVDPNSFEYK
+159 ANIVPPTSFKYK
-171 GGLITTKPINQG
+171 GGLITTKPINDG
-183 VADRDKI
+183 ALPSDTI
-190 EIQYTGQQHKLTID
+190 TIQITSSASVSFK
-204 RPEPY
+204 RPIPY
-209 AGVSYGSKALQTGT
+209 AGVDVGSELNTTGT

-236 FSLVPNVEATGK
+236 FSLVKNKEATGK
-248 YHSNN
+248 YHSDN
-253 TVTDSLT
+253 TVTAPDVLDIKY
-260 TGGSGLSNYSLQN
+260 YSLQN
-273 LLSWITGAFIDNMDA
+273 LISWIANAQIDGMDA

-298 AYFSSVE
+298 DYFSSE
-305 TGAVFDTYG
+305 GDGGVFDEYG
-314 SGSKEKTM
+314 AGSKEKIM
-322 TFDMSSTA
+322 TFDMSQTV
-330 GFKKTDGTFFTPR
+330 GFKKTDGKFFTPR

-364 AHYKFELFDGGFK
+364 AHYKFELFGNGFK

-391 AALIPADYRG
+391 AALIPVDYRA

-411 LPYVIE
+411 MPYAIE

-440 SNTVLSAA
+440 ANTVLSAA
-448 IPAMSISSNV
+448 IPAMTTSSTV
-458 AMSSGGDIT
+458 AMTSGGDVT

-473 SISPKTG
+473 SLSPKTG

-488 TTHTVNAPSRQETES
+488 TTRTVTAPSRQETES
-503 STVSFGG
+503 STVSYGG
-510 GAKYTGLV
+510 GAKYSGFLG
-518 SMVGDLVDKSHLPN
+518 MVGDLVDKAHLPN

-547 KLNTISLYR
+547 KRNTISLYR
-556 EGVSGDIAKT
+556 ESVSGDIAKT

-578 KEVKQPGV
+578 KEVKQPGI

-592 QYIKTCGCNLHNAD
+592 QYIKTCGCVLHNSD
-606 GYSDH
+606 GYSDF
-611 VNITNGVNYS
+611 VNVNVNYS
-621 TGMSAADMDTLEK
+621 TGMNAADMDTLEK
-634 IFDRGITLW
+634 IFNRGITFW

-649 GDYTLNNGTLTS
+649 GDYTLNNGTLMS
-661 IALSDDNLFSGNPSA
+661 IALSDDNLFEGTPID
-676 GTPLANSTRA
+676 GTPLADSVRA
-686 IRLNYSDD
+686 IKLNYSD

-710 EVKLGDSDDSY
+710 EIEKDGSY
-721 VKTDKVVEGKHFYR
+721 VKTDVVERGVHTYR
-735 VRIADLVS
+735 ARIADIVS
-743 KGKEITSA
+743 NGKEIIAT

>member
-1 MPTPN
+1 MPTPD
-6 TILNILKRIELDRD
+6 TVVKILKGIELDRD

-34 NFFSDPKRVK
+34 NFFSSPKRVK
-44 FSLENLQYLRTGENS
+44 FQLENLQYLRTGENS
-59 IKVEIDTASLYDCN
+59 IKVELKTAALYDCN
-73 YLMFQNKGYRD
+73 YLMFQNTGYMD
-84 ATGRTR
+84 ASGRTR

-125 ADCMVEREHVRDDR
+125 ADCMIEREHVRDDQ

-149 ECGEYMQEVS
+149 ECGDYMQEVKAS
-159 AYVVDPNSFEYK
+159 IVPPNSFKYK
-171 GGLITTKPINQG
+171 GGLITTKPINNG
-183 VADRDKI
+183 AFPSGTI
-190 EIQYTGQQHKLTID
+190 TIQITSSASVSFS
-204 RPEPY
+204 RPKPY
-209 AGVSYGSKALQTGT
+209 AGVDVGSELNTTGT

-236 FSLVPNVEATGK
+236 FSLVKNEEATGK
-248 YHSNN
+248 YHSDN
-253 TVTDSLT
+253 TVTAPDILDIKY
-260 TGGSGLSNYSLQN
+260 YSLQN
-273 LLSWITGAFIDNMDA
+273 LISWIANAQIDGMDA

-298 AYFSSVE
+298 DFFSSE
-305 TGAVFDTYG
+305 DDTAIFDSYG

-330 GFKKTDGTFFTPR
+330 GFKKTDGKFFVPK

-364 AHYKFELFDGGFK
+364 AHYKFELFDNGFK
-377 PKFKLLSILTATPQ
+377 PKFTLLSILTATPQ
-391 AALIPADYRG
+391 AALIPVGYRG
-401 KIDSIDDMVT
+401 KGDATDYMVT
-411 LPYVIE
+411 LPYAIE

-425 KTYIAENKGNIIASL
+425 KTYMAENKGNIISSL
-440 SNTVLSAA
+440 FNSVLSAA
-448 IPAMSISSNV
+448 IPAMTTTSTV
-458 AMSSGGDIT
+458 AMTSGGDIT
-467 QARTIR
+467 QERTIR
-473 SISPKTG
+473 SLSPKTG
-480 RLRNSLQD
+480 RMRNSLQD
-488 TTHTVNAPSRQETES
+488 TTRTVNSPSRQESES

-518 SMVGDLVDKSHLPN
+518 SMVGDLVDKAHLPN

-547 KLNTISLYR
+547 KLNTITLYR
-556 EGVSGDIAKT
+556 EGISGDIAKT

-572 MFGYAV
+572 MFGYAI

-611 VNITNGVNYS
+611 VNENVNYS
-621 TGMSAADMDTLEK
+621 TGMSAADMETLEK
-634 IFDRGITLW
+634 IFDRGVTLW
-643 NQDVQI
+643 DQDVQI
-649 GDYTLNNGTLTS
+649 GDYTLDNGTLENIYLPNDMSLFKNPPSVGTK
-661 IALSDDNLFSGNPSA
+661 LSTCEVAVRAKYTD
-676 GTPLANSTRA
+676 STT
-686 IRLNYSDD
+686 
-694 GGKVETVLPGD
+694 VEFILPGD

-710 EVKLGDSDDSY
+710 EVKLGADDDSY
-721 VKTDKVVEGKHFYR
+721 VKTDKVVEGTHEYR

-743 KGKEITSA
+743 EGKEITSA

>member
-1 MPTPN
+1 MPTPD
-6 TILNILKRIELDRD
+6 TVVKILKGIELDRD

-34 NFFSDPKRVK
+34 NFFSARAKHILGNK
-44 FSLENLQYLRTGENS
+44 ENEGLRYVRTGEDS
-59 IKVEIDTASLYDCN
+59 IKVALKTASLYDCN
-73 YLMFQNKGYRD
+73 YLMFQNTGYMD
-84 ATGRTR
+84 KSGRSR

-103 EATSEIFYTID
+103 EETSEIFYTID
-114 PMQTWLFDFKF
+114 PMQTWLFDYKF
-125 ADCMVEREHVRDDR
+125 ADCMVEREHVRDDS

-159 AYVVDPNSFEYK
+159 ANIVTPDKPFKYK
-171 GGLITTKPINQG
+171 GGLITTKPINDG
-183 VADRDKI
+183 IIASNDI
-190 EIQYTGQQHKLTID
+190 TIQITSSASISFK
-204 RPEPY
+204 RPIPY
-209 AGVSYGSKALQTGT
+209 AGVDVGEGTIASGT

-236 FSLVPNVEATGK
+236 FSLVKNEDATGK
-248 YHSNN
+248 YANNN
-253 TVTDSLT
+253 TVTAPDVL
-260 TGGSGLSNYSLQN
+260 GIKKYSLQN
-273 LLSWITGAFIDNMDA
+273 LISWIANAQIDGMDA

-298 AYFSSVE
+298 DYFSSVE
-305 TGAVFDTYG
+305 DDAVFDAYG
-314 SGSKEKTM
+314 AGSKEKIM
-322 TFDMSSTA
+322 AFDMSSTA

-364 AHYKFELFDGGFK
+364 AHYKFELFGKGFK
-377 PKFKLLSILTATPQ
+377 PEFKLMSILTATPQ
-391 AALIPADYRG
+391 AALIPVDYRA

-411 LPYVIE
+411 LPYAIE

-440 SNTVLSAA
+440 ANTVLSAA
-448 IPAMSISSNV
+448 IPAMTTSSTV
-458 AMSSGGDIT
+458 AVSSGGEVT

-473 SISPKTG
+473 SLSPKTG

-488 TTHTVNAPSRQETES
+488 TTRAVTAPSRQESES
-503 STVSFGG
+503 STVSYGG
-510 GAKYTGLV
+510 GAKYSGLLGV
-518 SMVGDLVDKSHLPN
+518 VGDLVDKAHLPN

-547 KLNTISLYR
+547 KRNTISLYR

-578 KEVKQPGV
+578 KEVKQPGM

-592 QYIKTCGCNLHNAD
+592 QYIKTCGCVLHN
-606 GYSDH
+606 SDEYYDY
-611 VNITNGVNYS
+611 VNTNVNYS
-621 TGMSAADMDTLEK
+621 TGMNAADMDTLEK
-634 IFDRGITLW
+634 IFNRGITFW

-649 GDYTLNNGTLTS
+649 GDYTLDNGTLTS
-661 IALSDDNLFSGNPSA
+661 VALSDNPLFGTNPDA
-676 GTPLANSTRA
+676 GTPLANSVRA
-686 IRLNYSDD
+686 IRLFYSDD

-705 RSVTW
+705 RSVSW
-710 EVKLGDSDDSY
+710 EVKKGVGDDSY
-721 VKTDKVVEGKHFYR
+721 VKTDTVVEGTHFYR

>member
-1 MPTPN
+1 MPRPDTVVK
-6 TILNILKRIELDRD
+6 ILKGIELDRD

-34 NFFSDPKRVK
+34 NFFSSPKRVK
-44 FSLENLQYLRTGENS
+44 FQLENLQYLRTGENS
-59 IKVEIDTASLYDCN
+59 IKVEKDTASLYDCN

-84 ATGRTR
+84 ASGRTR

-114 PMQTWLFDFKF
+114 PMQTWWFDFKF

-149 ECGEYMQEVS
+149 ECGDYMQEVKAS
-159 AYVVDPNSFEYK
+159 IVPPNSFKYK
-171 GGLITTKPINQG
+171 GGLITTKPINNG
-183 VADRDKI
+183 ALPSGTI
-190 EIQYTGQQHKLTID
+190 TIQITSSASVSFS
-204 RPEPY
+204 RPKPY
-209 AGVSYGSKALQTGT
+209 AGVDVGSELNTTGT

-236 FSLVPNVEATGK
+236 FSLVKNEEATGK
-248 YHSNN
+248 YHSDN
-253 TVTDSLT
+253 TVTAPGILDIKY
-260 TGGSGLSNYSLQN
+260 YSLQN
-273 LLSWITGAFIDNMDA
+273 LISWIANAQIDGMDA

-298 AYFSSVE
+298 DFFSSE
-305 TGAVFDTYG
+305 DDTAIFDSYG

-330 GFKKTDGTFFTPR
+330 GFKKTDGKFFVPK

-364 AHYKFELFDGGFK
+364 AHYKFELFDNGFK
-377 PKFKLLSILTATPQ
+377 PKFTLLSILTATPQ
-391 AALIPADYRG
+391 AALIPVGYRG
-401 KIDSIDDMVT
+401 KGDATDYMVT
-411 LPYVIE
+411 LPYAIE

-425 KTYIAENKGNIIASL
+425 KTYMAENKGNIIS
-440 SNTVLSAA
+440 SIFNSVLSAA
-448 IPAMSISSNV
+448 IPAMTTTSTV
-458 AMSSGGDIT
+458 AMTSGGDIT
-467 QARTIR
+467 QERTIR
-473 SISPKTG
+473 TLSPKTG

-488 TTHTVNAPSRQETES
+488 TTRTVNSPSRQESES

-518 SMVGDLVDKSHLPN
+518 SMVGDLVDKAHLPN

-547 KLNTISLYR
+547 KLNTITLYR
-556 EGVSGDIAKT
+556 EGISGDIAKT

-572 MFGYAV
+572 MFGYAI

-606 GYSDH
+606 GYSDYAN
-611 VNITNGVNYS
+611 VNVNYS
-621 TGMSAADMDTLEK
+621 TGMSAADIDTLEK
-634 IFDRGITLW
+634 IFNRGITLW
-643 NQDVQI
+643 DQDVQI
-649 GDYTLNNGTLTS
+649 GDYTLDNGTLENIYLPDNKPLFKNPPSVGTK
-661 IALSDDNLFSGNPSA
+661 LSTCEVAVRAKYTD
-676 GTPLANSTRA
+676 STT
-686 IRLNYSDD
+686 
-694 GGKVETVLPGD
+694 VEFILPGD

-710 EVKLGDSDDSY
+710 EVEINGEY
-721 VKTDKVVEGKHFYR
+721 VKTEVVIEGKHNYR

-743 KGKEITSA
+743 EGKEITSA

>member
-1 MPTPN
+1 MPTPD
-6 TILNILKRIELDRD
+6 TVVKVLKGIELDRD

-34 NFFSDPKRVK
+34 NFFSARAKHILGSEPMTGLR
-44 FSLENLQYLRTGENS
+44 YIRTGEDS
-59 IKVEIDTASLYDCN
+59 IKVELKTAALYDCN
-73 YLMFQNKGYRD
+73 YLMFQNTGYKD
-84 ATGRTR
+84 KSGRSR

-103 EATSEIFYTID
+103 EETSEIFYTID
-114 PMQTWLFDFKF
+114 PMQTWLFDYRF

-159 AYVVDPNSFEYK
+159 ANIVPPTSFKYK
-171 GGLITTKPINQG
+171 GGIITTKPINMG
-183 VADRDKI
+183 ALPSDTITIKI
-190 EIQYTGQQHKLTID
+190 TPSASISFK
-204 RPEPY
+204 RPIPY
-209 AGVSYGSKALQTGT
+209 AGVDVGEGTIASET

-236 FSLVPNVEATGK
+236 FSLVKNEEATGK

-253 TVTDSLT
+253 TVTAPDVL
-260 TGGSGLSNYSLQN
+260 NIKYYSLQN
-273 LLSWITGAFIDNMDA
+273 LISWIANAQIDGMDA

-298 AYFSSVE
+298 DYFSSEGDGV
-305 TGAVFDTYG
+305 VFDGYG
-314 SGSKEKTM
+314 AGSKEKIM

-330 GFKKTDGTFFTPR
+330 GFKKADGNFFTPR

-364 AHYKFELFDGGFK
+364 AHYKFELFGNVFK
-377 PKFKLLSILTATPQ
+377 PKFKLLTILTATPQ
-391 AALIPADYRG
+391 AALIPSGYRA

-411 LPYVIE
+411 LPYAIE

-440 SNTVLSAA
+440 ANTVLSAA
-448 IPAMSISSNV
+448 IPAMTTSSTV
-458 AMSSGGDIT
+458 AMTGGGEVT
-467 QARTIR
+467 QTRTIR
-473 SISPKTG
+473 SVSPKTG

-488 TTHTVNAPSRQETES
+488 TTRAVTAPSRQESES
-503 STVSFGG
+503 STVSYGG
-510 GAKYTGLV
+510 GAKYSGLV
-518 SMVGDLVDKSHLPN
+518 SMVGDLVDKAHLPN

-578 KEVKQPGV
+578 KEVKQPGM

-592 QYIKTCGCNLHNAD
+592 QYIKTCGCVLHNSD
-606 GYSDH
+606 GYSDY
-611 VNITNGVNYS
+611 VNVNVNYS
-621 TGMSAADMDTLEK
+621 TGMNAADMDTLEK
-634 IFDRGITLW
+634 IFNRGITFW

-661 IALSDDNLFSGNPSA
+661 ISLSDYNLFSGNPSA

-686 IRLNYSDD
+686 IRLYYSDV
-694 GGKVETVLPGD
+694 GGKVETILPGD

-710 EVKLGDSDDSY
+710 EVKTGVSDDSY
-721 VKTDKVVEGKHFYR
+721 VKADKVVEGTHEYR

-743 KGKEITSA
+743 EGKEITSA

>member
-1 MPTPN
+1 MPAPN
-6 TILNILKRIELDRD
+6 TVVKILKGIELDRD

-34 NFFSDPKRVK
+34 NFFSSPKRVK
-44 FSLENLQYLRTGENS
+44 FQLENLQYLRTGENS
-59 IKVEIDTASLYDCN
+59 IKVEKDTASLYDCN
-73 YLMFQNKGYRD
+73 YLMFQNTGYRD
-84 ATGRTR
+84 ASGRAR

-103 EATSEIFYTID
+103 EATSEIVYTID

-149 ECGEYMQEVS
+149 ECGEYMQEVKAS
-159 AYVVDPNSFEYK
+159 IVPPNSFKYK
-171 GGLITTKPINQG
+171 GGLITTKPINMG
-183 VADRDKI
+183 ALPSDTI
-190 EIQYTGQQHKLTID
+190 TIQITSSASVSFS
-204 RPEPY
+204 RPKPY
-209 AGVSYGSKALQTGT
+209 AGVDVGSELNTTGT

-236 FSLVPNVEATGK
+236 FSLVKNEEATGK
-248 YHSNN
+248 YHSDN
-253 TVTDSLT
+253 TVTAPVILDIKY
-260 TGGSGLSNYSLQN
+260 YSLQN
-273 LLSWITGAFIDNMDA
+273 LISWIANAQIDGMDA

-298 AYFSSVE
+298 DFFSSE
-305 TGAVFDTYG
+305 DDTAIFDSYG

-330 GFKKTDGTFFTPR
+330 GFKKTDVKFFIPK

-364 AHYKFELFDGGFK
+364 AHYKFELFDNGFK
-377 PKFKLLSILTATPQ
+377 PKFTLLSILTATPQ
-391 AALIPADYRG
+391 AALIPVGYRG
-401 KIDSIDDMVT
+401 KGDATDYMVT
-411 LPYVIE
+411 LPYAIE

-425 KTYIAENKGNIIASL
+425 KTYMAENKGNIISSL
-440 SNTVLSAA
+440 FNSVLSAA
-448 IPAMSISSNV
+448 IPAMTTTSTV
-458 AMSSGGDIT
+458 AMTSGGDIT
-467 QARTIR
+467 QERTIR
-473 SISPKTG
+473 TLSPKTG

-488 TTHTVNAPSRQETES
+488 TTRTVNSPSRQESES

-518 SMVGDLVDKSHLPN
+518 SMVGDLVDKAHLPN

-547 KLNTISLYR
+547 KLNTITLYR
-556 EGVSGDIAKT
+556 EGISGDIAKT

-572 MFGYAV
+572 MFGYAI

-606 GYSDH
+606 GYSDY
-611 VNITNGVNYS
+611 VNENVNYS
-621 TGMSAADMDTLEK
+621 TGMSAADMETLEK

-649 GDYTLNNGTLTS
+649 GDYTLDNGTLENIYLPNDKSLFKDPPPVDTK
-661 IALSDDNLFSGNPSA
+661 LSTCEVAVRAKYTD
-676 GTPLANSTRA
+676 STT
-686 IRLNYSDD
+686 
-694 GGKVETVLPGD
+694 VEYILPGD
-705 RSVTW
+705 RSVSW

-721 VKTDKVVEGKHFYR
+721 VKTDKVVEGTHLYR

>member
-1 MPTPN
+1 MPTPD
-6 TILNILKRIELDRD
+6 TVVKILKGIELDRD

-34 NFFSDPKRVK
+34 NFFSARAKHMLGNEPMTGLR
-44 FSLENLQYLRTGENS
+44 YIRTGEDS
-59 IKVEIDTASLYDCN
+59 IKVELKTAALYDCN
-73 YLMFQNKGYRD
+73 YLMFQNTGYKD
-84 ATGRTR
+84 KSGRSR

-103 EATSEIFYTID
+103 EETSEIFYTID

-159 AYVVDPNSFEYK
+159 ANIVPPTSFKYK
-171 GGLITTKPINQG
+171 GGIITTKPINMG
-183 VADRDKI
+183 
-190 EIQYTGQQHKLTID
+190 TLPSNTITIHITSSASVSFS
-204 RPEPY
+204 RPKPY
-209 AGVSYGSKALQTGT
+209 AGVDVGGALNTTGT

-236 FSLVPNVEATGK
+236 FSLVKNEEATGK

-253 TVTDSLT
+253 TVTAPDVL
-260 TGGSGLSNYSLQN
+260 NIKYYSLQN
-273 LLSWITGAFIDNMDA
+273 LISWIANAQIDGMDA

-298 AYFSSVE
+298 DYFSSE
-305 TGAVFDTYG
+305 GDGGVFDEYG
-314 SGSKEKTM
+314 AGSKEKIM
-322 TFDMSSTA
+322 TFDMSDTA

-364 AHYKFELFDGGFK
+364 AHYKFELFDNGFK

-391 AALIPADYRG
+391 AALIPAGYRA

-411 LPYVIE
+411 LPYAIE

-440 SNTVLSAA
+440 ANTVLSAA
-448 IPAMSISSNV
+448 IPTMTTSSTV
-458 AMSSGGDIT
+458 AMSSGGEVT

-473 SISPKTG
+473 SLSTKTG

-488 TTHTVNAPSRQETES
+488 TTRAVTAPSRQESES
-503 STVSFGG
+503 STVSYGG
-510 GAKYTGLV
+510 GAKYSGLV
-518 SMVGDLVDKSHLPN
+518 SMVGDLVDKAHLPN

-547 KLNTISLYR
+547 KRNTISLYR

-572 MFGYAV
+572 IFGYAV
-578 KEVKQPGV
+578 KEVKQPGM

-592 QYIKTCGCNLHNAD
+592 QYIKTCGCVLHNSD
-606 GYSDH
+606 GYSDY
-611 VNITNGVNYS
+611 VNITTGVNYS
-621 TGMSAADMDTLEK
+621 TGMSAADMETLEK

-643 NQDVQI
+643 NPNVQI
-649 GDYTLNNGTLTS
+649 GDYSPDNGTLTS
-661 IALSDDNLFSGNPSA
+661 IALSDDSLFDGTPLA
-676 GTPLANSTRA
+676 DTPLANSVRA
-686 IRLNYSDD
+686 IKLNYSD
-694 GGKVETVLPGD
+694 GGIVETVLPGD

-710 EVKLGDSDDSY
+710 EIEKNGSY
-721 VKTDKVVEGKHFYR
+721 VKTNVVERGKHKYR
-735 VRIADLVS
+735 ARIADIVS
-743 KGKEITSA
+743 DGKEIIAT

>member
-1 MPTPN
+1 MPTPD
-6 TILNILKRIELDRD
+6 TVVKILKGIELDRD

-34 NFFSDPKRVK
+34 NFFSARAKHILGDKPM
-44 FSLENLQYLRTGENS
+44 LGMQYIRTGQNS
-59 IKVEIDTASLYDCN
+59 IRVELETASLYDCN
-73 YLMFQNKGYRD
+73 YLMFQNTGYKD
-84 ATGRTR
+84 TDGRTR
-90 WFYAFIDRVDYVN
+90 WFYAFIDSVDYVN
-103 EATSEIFYTID
+103 EATSEIVYTID

-159 AYVVDPNSFEYK
+159 ANIVPPTSFKYK
-171 GGLITTKPINQG
+171 GGIITTKPINMG
-183 VADRDKI
+183 ALPSDTIV
-190 EIQYTGQQHKLTID
+190 IQITSSASISFK
-204 RPEPY
+204 RPIPY
-209 AGVSYGSKALQTGT
+209 AGVDVGERSIASGT

-236 FSLVPNVEATGK
+236 FSLVKNEEATGK
-248 YHSNN
+248 YHCDNAVSAP
-253 TVTDSLT
+253 DAFDIKY
-260 TGGSGLSNYSLQN
+260 YSLQN
-273 LLSWITGAFIDNMDA
+273 LISWIANAEIDGMDA

-298 AYFSSVE
+298 DYFSSE
-305 TGAVFDTYG
+305 GDGGVFDEYG
-314 SGSKEKTM
+314 NGSKERTM

-330 GFKKTDGTFFTPR
+330 GFKKTDGKFFVPR

-364 AHYKFELFDGGFK
+364 AHYKFELFDNGFK

-391 AALIPADYRG
+391 AALIPVGYRA

-411 LPYVIE
+411 LPYAIE

-440 SNTVLSAA
+440 ANTVLSAA
-448 IPAMSISSNV
+448 IPAMTTSSTV
-458 AMSSGGDIT
+458 AMSSGGEVT

-473 SISPKTG
+473 SLSPKTG

-488 TTHTVNAPSRQETES
+488 TTRTVTAPSRQETES
-503 STVSFGG
+503 STVSYGG
-510 GAKYTGLV
+510 GAKYSGFL
-518 SMVGDLVDKSHLPN
+518 SMVGNLVDKAHLPN

-547 KLNTISLYR
+547 KRNTISLYR
-556 EGVSGDIAKT
+556 EGISGDIAKT

-578 KEVKQPGV
+578 KEIKQPGV

-611 VNITNGVNYS
+611 VNVNVNYS
-621 TGMSAADMDTLEK
+621 TGMSAADMETLEK

-649 GDYTLNNGTLTS
+649 GDYTLDNGTLTS
-661 IALSDDNLFSGNPSA
+661 IALSDNALFNGNPLA
-676 GTPLANSTRA
+676 GTPLANSVRA
-686 IRLNYSDD
+686 IKLNYSD

-710 EVKLGDSDDSY
+710 EIEKNGSY
-721 VKTDKVVEGKHFYR
+721 VKTNVVERGKHTYR
-735 VRIADLVS
+735 ARIADIVS
-743 KGKEITSA
+743 DGKEIIAT

>member
-6 TILNILKRIELDRD
+6 TVVKILKGIELDRD

-34 NFFSDPKRVK
+34 NFFSAPERVK
-44 FSLENLQYLRTGENS
+44 FQLENLQYLRTGENS
-59 IKVEIDTASLYDCN
+59 IKVELNTAALYDCN
-73 YLMFQNKGYRD
+73 YLMFQNTGYRD
-84 ATGRTR
+84 ASGRTR

-159 AYVVDPNSFEYK
+159 DNIVPHKSFKYK
-171 GGLITTKPINQG
+171 GGLITTKPINDG
-183 VADRDKI
+183 VLPSDTI
-190 EIQYTGQQHKLTID
+190 TIQITPSASVSFS
-204 RPEPY
+204 RPIPY
-209 AGVSYGSKALQTGT
+209 AGVDAGSALNTTGT

-236 FSLVPNVEATGK
+236 FSLVKNEKATGK
-248 YHSNN
+248 YHSDN
-253 TVTDSLT
+253 TVTAPEILDIKY
-260 TGGSGLSNYSLQN
+260 YSLQN
-273 LLSWITGAFIDNMDA
+273 LISWIANAQIDGMDA

-298 AYFSSVE
+298 DYFSSDDD
-305 TGAVFDTYG
+305 GGVFDEYG
-314 SGSKEKTM
+314 AGSKEKIM

-364 AHYKFELFDGGFK
+364 AHYKFELFNNGFK

-391 AALIPADYRG
+391 AALIPVDYRA

-411 LPYVIE
+411 LPYAIE

-440 SNTVLSAA
+440 ANTVLSAA
-448 IPAMSISSNV
+448 IPAMTTSSTV
-458 AMSSGGDIT
+458 AMSSVGEVT
-467 QARTIR
+467 QERTIR
-473 SISPKTG
+473 SLSPKTG

-488 TTHTVNAPSRQETES
+488 TTRTVNAPSRQETES
-503 STVSFGG
+503 STVSYGG
-510 GAKYTGLV
+510 GAKYSGFL
-518 SMVGDLVDKSHLPN
+518 SMVGDLVDKAHLPN

-547 KLNTISLYR
+547 KRNTISLYR
-556 EGVSGDIAKT
+556 ESVSGDIAKT
-566 IDDFFT
+566 IDGFFT
-572 MFGYAV
+572 MFGYAI

-686 IRLNYSDD
+686 IRISYSDD

-743 KGKEITSA
+743 EGKEITSA

>member
-1 MPTPN
+1 MPTPD
-6 TILNILKRIELDRD
+6 TVVKILKGIELDRD

-34 NFFSDPKRVK
+34 NFFSARAKHILGNK
-44 FSLENLQYLRTGENS
+44 ENEGLRYVRTGEDS
-59 IKVEIDTASLYDCN
+59 IKVALKTASLYDCN
-73 YLMFQNKGYRD
+73 YLMFQNTGYKD
-84 ATGRTR
+84 KSGRSR

-103 EATSEIFYTID
+103 EETSEIFYTID
-114 PMQTWLFDFKF
+114 PMQTWLFDYKF

-159 AYVVDPNSFEYK
+159 ANIVPPDKPFKYK

-183 VADRDKI
+183 LTASADI
-190 EIQYTGQQHKLTID
+190 TIQITSSASISFK
-204 RPEPY
+204 RPIPY
-209 AGVSYGSKALQTGT
+209 AGVDVGEGTIASGT

-236 FSLVPNVEATGK
+236 FSLVKNKDATGK
-248 YHSNN
+248 YANNN
-253 TVTDSLT
+253 TVTAPDVL
-260 TGGSGLSNYSLQN
+260 GIKKYSLQN
-273 LLSWITGAFIDNMDA
+273 LISWIANAQIDGMDA

-298 AYFSSVE
+298 DFFTSVE
-305 TGAVFDTYG
+305 DSGVFDVYG
-314 SGSKEKTM
+314 AGSKEKIM
-322 TFDMSSTA
+322 TFDMSDTA

-364 AHYKFELFDGGFK
+364 AHYKFELFGNGFK

-391 AALIPADYRG
+391 AALIPVDYRA

-411 LPYVIE
+411 LPYAIE

-440 SNTVLSAA
+440 ANTVLSAA
-448 IPAMSISSNV
+448 IPAMTTSSTV
-458 AMSSGGDIT
+458 SVSSGGEVT

-473 SISPKTG
+473 SLSPKTG

-488 TTHTVNAPSRQETES
+488 TTRAVTAPSRQESES
-503 STVSFGG
+503 STVSYGG
-510 GAKYTGLV
+510 GAKYSGLLG
-518 SMVGDLVDKSHLPN
+518 MVGDLVDKAHLPN

-547 KLNTISLYR
+547 KRNTISLYR

-578 KEVKQPGV
+578 KEVKQPGM

-592 QYIKTCGCNLHNAD
+592 QYIKTCGCVLHNSD
-606 GYSDH
+606 GYSDY
-611 VNITNGVNYS
+611 VNVNVNYS
-621 TGMSAADMDTLEK
+621 TGMNAADMDVLEK
-634 IFDRGITLW
+634 IFNRGITFW

-649 GDYTLNNGTLTS
+649 GDYTLDNGTLTTV
-661 IALSDDNLFSGNPSA
+661 ALSDDPLFDTNPEV
-676 GTPLANSTRA
+676 GTPLANSVRA
-686 IRLNYSDD
+686 IRLFYSDD

-705 RSVTW
+705 RSVSW
-710 EVKLGDSDDSY
+710 EVKKGVGDDSY
-721 VKTDKVVEGKHFYR
+721 AKTDTVVEGTHFYR

>member
-1 MPTPN
+1 MPTPD
-6 TILNILKRIELDRD
+6 TVVKILKGIELDRD

-34 NFFSDPKRVK
+34 NFFSARERVK
-44 FSLENLQYLRTGENS
+44 FTLENMQYLRTGENS
-59 IKVEIDTASLYDCN
+59 IKVEKNTAALYDCN
-73 YLMFQNKGYRD
+73 YLMFQNTGYKD
-84 ATGRTR
+84 TSGRTR

-114 PMQTWLFDFKF
+114 PMQTWLFDYKF

-159 AYVVDPNSFEYK
+159 ANIVPPDKPFKYK

-183 VADRDKI
+183 LTASENI
-190 EIQYTGQQHKLTID
+190 TIQITSSASISFK
-204 RPEPY
+204 RPIPY
-209 AGVSYGSKALQTGT
+209 AGVDVGEGTIASGT

-236 FSLVPNVEATGK
+236 FSLVKNEDATGK
-248 YHSNN
+248 YMNDN
-253 TVTDSLT
+253 TVTAPDVL
-260 TGGSGLSNYSLQN
+260 GIKKYSLQN
-273 LLSWITGAFIDNMDA
+273 LISWIANAQIDGLDA

-298 AYFSSVE
+298 DYFSSVE
-305 TGAVFDTYG
+305 DGAVFDAYG
-314 SGSKEKTM
+314 AGSKEKIM
-322 TFDMSSTA
+322 TFDMSDTA
-330 GFKKTDGTFFTPR
+330 GFKKTDGSFFTPR

-364 AHYKFELFDGGFK
+364 AHYKFELFDNGFK

-391 AALIPADYRG
+391 AALIPVGYIA

-411 LPYVIE
+411 LPYAIE

-440 SNTVLSAA
+440 ANTVLSAA
-448 IPAMSISSNV
+448 IPAMTTSSTV
-458 AMSSGGDIT
+458 AMSGGGEVT
-467 QARTIR
+467 QTRTIR
-473 SISPKTG
+473 SLSPKTG

-488 TTHTVNAPSRQETES
+488 TTRAVTAPSRQESES
-503 STVSFGG
+503 STVYYGG

-518 SMVGDLVDKSHLPN
+518 SMVGDLVDKAHLPN

-578 KEVKQPGV
+578 KEVKQPGM

-592 QYIKTCGCNLHNAD
+592 QYIKTCGCVLHNSD
-606 GYSDH
+606 RYSDY
-611 VNITNGVNYS
+611 VNTDVNYS
-621 TGMSAADMDTLEK
+621 TGMNAADMDTLEK
-634 IFDRGITLW
+634 IFNRGITFW

-649 GDYTLNNGTLTS
+649 GDYTLDNGTLTKV
-661 IALSDDNLFSGNPSA
+661 ALSADPLFGTNPYV
-676 GTPLANSTRA
+676 GTQLANSVRA
-686 IRLNYSDD
+686 IRLSYSD

-705 RSVTW
+705 RSVSW
-710 EVKLGDSDDSY
+710 EVKLGVGDDSY
-721 VKTDKVVEGKHFYR
+721 VKTDKVVEGTHLYR
-735 VRIADLVS
+735 VKIADLVS
-743 KGKEITSA
+743 EGKEITSA

>member
-1 MPTPN
+1 MPTPD
-6 TILNILKRIELDRD
+6 TVVKILKGIELDRD

-34 NFFSDPKRVK
+34 NFFSARAKHTLGNEPMTGLR
-44 FSLENLQYLRTGENS
+44 YIRTGEDS
-59 IKVEIDTASLYDCN
+59 IKVELKTAALYDCN
-73 YLMFQNKGYRD
+73 YLMFQNTGYKD
-84 ATGRTR
+84 KSGRSR

-103 EATSEIFYTID
+103 EETSEIFYTID

-159 AYVVDPNSFEYK
+159 ANIVPPDKPFKYK

-183 VADRDKI
+183 ALPSSTI
-190 EIQYTGQQHKLTID
+190 TIQITSSASISFD
-204 RPEPY
+204 RPIPY
-209 AGVSYGSKALQTGT
+209 AGVDVGSALNTTGT

-236 FSLVPNVEATGK
+236 FSLVKNEEATGK
-248 YHSNN
+248 YHSDN
-253 TVTDSLT
+253 TVTAPDILDIK
-260 TGGSGLSNYSLQN
+260 NYSLQN
-273 LLSWITGAFIDNMDA
+273 LISWIANAQIDGMDA

-298 AYFSSVE
+298 DYFSSDD
-305 TGAVFDTYG
+305 GGVFDEYG
-314 SGSKEKTM
+314 AGSKEKIM
-322 TFDMSSTA
+322 AFDMSDTA
-330 GFKKTDGTFFTPR
+330 GFKKTDGTFFIPK

-364 AHYKFELFDGGFK
+364 AHYKFELFNDGFN

-391 AALIPADYRG
+391 AALIPVNYRA

-411 LPYVIE
+411 LPYAIE

-440 SNTVLSAA
+440 ANTVLSAA
-448 IPAMSISSNV
+448 IPAMTTSSTV
-458 AMSSGGDIT
+458 AMSSGGEVT

-473 SISPKTG
+473 SLSPKTG

-488 TTHTVNAPSRQETES
+488 TTRAVTAPSRQETES
-503 STVSFGG
+503 STVSYGG
-510 GAKYTGLV
+510 GAKYSGFLG
-518 SMVGDLVDKSHLPN
+518 MVGDLVDKAHLPN

-547 KLNTISLYR
+547 KRNTISLYR

-578 KEVKQPGV
+578 KEVKQPGM

-592 QYIKTCGCNLHNAD
+592 QYIKTCGCVLHNSD
-606 GYSDH
+606 GYSDY
-611 VNITNGVNYS
+611 VNVNVNYS
-621 TGMSAADMDTLEK
+621 TGMNAADMDTLEK
-634 IFDRGITLW
+634 IFNRGITFW
-643 NQDVQI
+643 NQGVQI

-661 IALSDDNLFSGNPSA
+661 IALSDDDLFSGNPSA
-676 GTPLANSTRA
+676 DTPLADSVRA
-686 IRLNYSDD
+686 IKLNYSD
-694 GGKVETVLPGD
+694 GGIVETVLPGD
-705 RSVTW
+705 RSVSW
-710 EVKLGDSDDSY
+710 EVKLGVGDDSY
-721 VKTDKVVEGKHFYR
+721 VKTDKVVEGTHLYR

-743 KGKEITSA
+743 KGKEIIAT

>member
-1 MPTPN
+1 MPTPD
-6 TILNILKRIELDRD
+6 TVVKILKGIELDRD

-34 NFFSDPKRVK
+34 NFFSARAKHILGNK
-44 FSLENLQYLRTGENS
+44 ENEGLRYVRTGEDS
-59 IKVEIDTASLYDCN
+59 IKVALKTASLYDCN
-73 YLMFQNKGYRD
+73 YLMFQNTGYKD
-84 ATGRTR
+84 KSGRSR

-103 EATSEIFYTID
+103 EETSEIFYTID
-114 PMQTWLFDFKF
+114 PMQTWLFDYKF

-159 AYVVDPNSFEYK
+159 ANIVPPDKPFKYK

-183 VADRDKI
+183 IIASNDI
-190 EIQYTGQQHKLTID
+190 TIQITSSASISFK
-204 RPEPY
+204 RPIPY
-209 AGVSYGSKALQTGT
+209 AGVDVGEGTIASGT

-236 FSLVPNVEATGK
+236 FSLVKNEDATGK
-248 YHSNN
+248 YANNN
-253 TVTDSLT
+253 TVTAPDVL
-260 TGGSGLSNYSLQN
+260 GIKKYSLQN
-273 LLSWITGAFIDNMDA
+273 LISWIANAQIDGMDA

-298 AYFSSVE
+298 DYFSSVE
-305 TGAVFDTYG
+305 DDAVFDAYG
-314 SGSKEKTM
+314 AGSKEKIM
-322 TFDMSSTA
+322 VFDMSGTA

-364 AHYKFELFDGGFK
+364 AHYKFELFGNGFK

-391 AALIPADYRG
+391 AALIPVDYRA

-411 LPYVIE
+411 LPYAIE

-440 SNTVLSAA
+440 ANTVLSAA
-448 IPAMSISSNV
+448 IPAMTTSSTV
-458 AMSSGGDIT
+458 AVSSGGEVT

-473 SISPKTG
+473 SLSPKTG

-488 TTHTVNAPSRQETES
+488 TTRAVTAPSRQESES
-503 STVSFGG
+503 STVSYGG
-510 GAKYTGLV
+510 GAKYSGLLG
-518 SMVGDLVDKSHLPN
+518 MVGDLVDKAHLPN

-547 KLNTISLYR
+547 KRNTISLYR
-556 EGVSGDIAKT
+556 EGVSGNIAKT

-578 KEVKQPGV
+578 KEVKQPGM

-592 QYIKTCGCNLHNAD
+592 QYIKTCGCVLHNSD
-606 GYSDH
+606 GYSDY
-611 VNITNGVNYS
+611 VNTDVNYS
-621 TGMSAADMDTLEK
+621 TGMNAADMDTLEK
-634 IFDRGITLW
+634 IFNRGITFW

-649 GDYTLNNGTLTS
+649 GDYTLDNGTLTS
-661 IALSDDNLFSGNPSA
+661 IALSEDNLFNGIPLA
-676 GTPLANSTRA
+676 GTPLADSVRA
-686 IRLNYSDD
+686 IKLNYSD
-694 GGKVETVLPGD
+694 GGKVETILPGD

-710 EVKLGDSDDSY
+710 EIENNGTY
-721 VKTDKVVEGKHFYR
+721 VKTEVVERGKHMYR

-743 KGKEITSA
+743 VGKEIIAT

>member
-1 MPTPN
+1 MPTPD
-6 TILNILKRIELDRD
+6 TVVKILKGIELDRD

-34 NFFSDPKRVK
+34 NFFSAPERVK
-44 FSLENLQYLRTGENS
+44 FTLENLQYLRTGENS
-59 IKVEIDTASLYDCN
+59 IKVEKDTAALYDCN
-73 YLMFQNKGYRD
+73 YLMFQNTGYKD
-84 ATGRTR
+84 KSGRSR
-90 WFYAFIDRVDYVN
+90 WFYAFIDRVNYVN
-103 EATSEIFYTID
+103 EKTSEIFYTID

-159 AYVVDPNSFEYK
+159 ANIVQPTSFKYK
-171 GGLITTKPINQG
+171 GGIITTKPINMG
-183 VADRDKI
+183 ALPSETI
-190 EIQYTGQQHKLTID
+190 TIQITPSASISFN
-204 RPEPY
+204 RPIPY
-209 AGVSYGSKALQTGT
+209 AGVDVGERSIASGT

-236 FSLVPNVEATGK
+236 FSLVKNEEATGK
-248 YHSNN
+248 YHSDNA
-253 TVTDSLT
+253 VSAPDVLDIHH
-260 TGGSGLSNYSLQN
+260 YSLQN
-273 LLSWITGAFIDNMDA
+273 LISWIANAQIDGMDA

-298 AYFSSVE
+298 DYFSSV
-305 TGAVFDTYG
+305 GDGGVFDKYG
-314 SGSKEKTM
+314 AGSKEKIM
-322 TFDMSSTA
+322 TFDMSATA

-364 AHYKFELFDGGFK
+364 AHYKFELFGNGFK

-391 AALIPADYRG
+391 AALIPADYRA

-411 LPYVIE
+411 LPYAIE

-440 SNTVLSAA
+440 ANTVLSAA
-448 IPAMSISSNV
+448 IPAMTTSSTV
-458 AMSSGGDIT
+458 AMSSGGEVT

-473 SISPKTG
+473 SLSPKTG

-488 TTHTVNAPSRQETES
+488 TTRTVIAPSRQETES
-503 STVSFGG
+503 STVSYGG
-510 GAKYTGLV
+510 GAKYSGFLG
-518 SMVGDLVDKSHLPN
+518 MVGDLVDKAHLPN

-547 KLNTISLYR
+547 KRNTISLYR

-578 KEVKQPGV
+578 KEVKQPGM

-592 QYIKTCGCNLHNAD
+592 QYIKTCGCVLHNSD
-606 GYSDH
+606 GYSDY
-611 VNITNGVNYS
+611 VNANANYS
-621 TGMSAADMDTLEK
+621 TGMNAADMDILEK
-634 IFDRGITLW
+634 IFNRGITFW

-649 GDYTLNNGTLTS
+649 GDYTLSNGTLTS
-661 IALSDDNLFSGNPSA
+661 IALSDDNLFNANPLD
-676 GTPLANSTRA
+676 GTPLADSVHA
-686 IRLNYSDD
+686 IKLIYSD

-710 EVKLGDSDDSY
+710 EIEKNGTY
-721 VKTDKVVEGKHFYR
+721 VKTEVVERGKHTYR

-743 KGKEITSA
+743 KGKEIIAT

>member
-6 TILNILKRIELDRD
+6 TVVKILKGIELDRD

-34 NFFSDPKRVK
+34 NFFSARAKHILGDKPM
-44 FSLENLQYLRTGENS
+44 LGMQYIRTGQNS
-59 IKVEIDTASLYDCN
+59 IRVELETASLYDCN
-73 YLMFQNKGYRD
+73 YLMFQNTGYKD
-84 ATGRTR
+84 TDGRTR
-90 WFYAFIDRVDYVN
+90 WFYAFIDSVDYVN
-103 EATSEIFYTID
+103 EATSEIVYTID

-159 AYVVDPNSFEYK
+159 AHIVPSNSFKYK

-183 VADRDKI
+183 SVSVSD
-190 EIQYTGQQHKLTID
+190 TID
-204 RPEPY
+204 IEYGGQGDKFQIKRPEPY
-209 AGVSYGSKALQTGT
+209 AGVSVGNVALETGT

-236 FSLVPNVEATGK
+236 FSLTNEEASGK
-248 YHSNN
+248 YKNDNSI
-253 TVTDSLT
+253 
-260 TGGSGLSNYSLQN
+260 SGNKPAGLDYYSLQN
-273 LLSWITGAFIDNMDA
+273 LLAWITNAKITGMDA

-298 AYFSSVE
+298 DYFTSDGKGE
-305 TGAVFDTYG
+305 GAIFDEYG
-314 SGSKEKTM
+314 NGSKERTM

-330 GFKKTDGTFFTPR
+330 GFKKTDGKFFVPR

-364 AHYKFELFDGGFK
+364 AHYKFELFEGGFT
-377 PKFKLLSILTATPQ
+377 PKFTLISILTATPQ
-391 AALIPADYRG
+391 AALIPIGYRG
-401 KIDSIDDMVT
+401 KEDATDDMVT
-411 LPYVIE
+411 LPYAIE

-440 SNTVLSAA
+440 SNAVLSAA
-448 IPAMSISSNV
+448 IPAMSMSSNV

-473 SISPKTG
+473 SLSPKTG

-488 TTHTVNAPSRQETES
+488 TTRTVNAPSRQESES

-510 GAKYTGLV
+510 RARYAGLV
-518 SMVGDLVDKSHLPN
+518 GMVGNLVDKAHLPN

-547 KLNTISLYR
+547 KRNTISLYR
-556 EGVSGDIAKT
+556 EGISGDIAKT

-578 KEVKQPGV
+578 KEIKQPGV

-611 VNITNGVNYS
+611 VNVNVNYS
-621 TGMSAADMDTLEK
+621 TGMSAADMETLEK

-649 GDYTLNNGTLTS
+649 GDYTLDNGTLTS
-661 IALSDDNLFSGNPSA
+661 IALSDNALFNGNPLA
-676 GTPLANSTRA
+676 GTPLANSVRA
-686 IRLNYSDD
+686 IKLNYSD

-710 EVKLGDSDDSY
+710 EIEKNGSY
-721 VKTDKVVEGKHFYR
+721 VKTNVVERGKHTYR
-735 VRIADLVS
+735 ARIADIVS
-743 KGKEITSA
+743 DGKEIIAT

>member
-1 MPTPN
+1 MPTPD
-6 TILNILKRIELDRD
+6 TVVKILKGIELDRD

-34 NFFSDPKRVK
+34 NFFSARAKHILGNK
-44 FSLENLQYLRTGENS
+44 ENEGLRYVRTGEDS
-59 IKVEIDTASLYDCN
+59 IKVALKTAALYDCN
-73 YLMFQNKGYRD
+73 YIMFQNTGYKD
-84 ATGRTR
+84 KSGRSR

-103 EATSEIFYTID
+103 EETSEIFYTID
-114 PMQTWLFDFKF
+114 PMQTWLFDYKF
-125 ADCMVEREHVRDDR
+125 ADCMVEREHVRDDG

-159 AYVVDPNSFEYK
+159 ANIVPPDKPFKYK

-183 VADRDKI
+183 ITASEDI
-190 EIQYTGQQHKLTID
+190 TIQITSSASISFK
-204 RPEPY
+204 RPIPY
-209 AGVSYGSKALQTGT
+209 AGVDVGEGTIASGT

-236 FSLVPNVEATGK
+236 FSLVKNEDATGK
-248 YHSNN
+248 YANNN
-253 TVTDSLT
+253 TVTAPDVL
-260 TGGSGLSNYSLQN
+260 GIKKYSLQN
-273 LLSWITGAFIDNMDA
+273 LISWIANAQIDGLDA

-298 AYFSSVE
+298 DYFSSVE
-305 TGAVFDTYG
+305 DGAVFDAYG
-314 SGSKEKTM
+314 AGSKEKIM
-322 TFDMSSTA
+322 TFDMSDTA
-330 GFKKTDGTFFTPR
+330 GFKKTDGKFFTPR

-364 AHYKFELFDGGFK
+364 AHYKFELFGNGFK

-391 AALIPADYRG
+391 AALIPVDYRA

-411 LPYVIE
+411 LPYAIE

-440 SNTVLSAA
+440 ANTVLSAA
-448 IPAMSISSNV
+448 IPAMTTSSTV
-458 AMSSGGDIT
+458 AVSSGGEVT

-473 SISPKTG
+473 SLSPKTG

-488 TTHTVNAPSRQETES
+488 TTRAVTAPSRQESES
-503 STVSFGG
+503 STVSYGG
-510 GAKYTGLV
+510 GAKYSGLLG
-518 SMVGDLVDKSHLPN
+518 MVGDLVDKAHLPN

-547 KLNTISLYR
+547 KRNTISLYR

-592 QYIKTCGCNLHNAD
+592 QYIKTCGCVLHNSD
-606 GYSDH
+606 GYSDY
-611 VNITNGVNYS
+611 VNVNVNYS
-621 TGMSAADMDTLEK
+621 TGMNAADMDTLEK
-634 IFDRGITLW
+634 IFNRGITFW

-649 GDYTLNNGTLTS
+649 GDYTLNNGTLRS
-661 IALSDDNLFSGNPSA
+661 IALSDDNLFEGNPLD
-676 GTPLANSTRA
+676 GTPLADSVRA
-686 IRLNYSDD
+686 IKLNYSD

-710 EVKLGDSDDSY
+710 EIEKDGSY
-721 VKTDKVVEGKHFYR
+721 VKTEVVKRGKHMYR
-735 VRIADLVS
+735 VRISDLVS
-743 KGKEITSA
+743 DGKEIIAT

>member
-1 MPTPN
+1 MPTPD
-6 TILNILKRIELDRD
+6 TVVKILRGIELDRD

-34 NFFSDPKRVK
+34 NFFSAPERVK

-59 IKVEIDTASLYDCN
+59 IKVELKTAALYDCN
-73 YLMFQNKGYRD
+73 YLMFQNTGYRD
-84 ATGRTR
+84 ASGRTR

-103 EATSEIFYTID
+103 EATSEIIYTID

-149 ECGEYMQEVS
+149 ECGDYMQEVKAS
-159 AYVVDPNSFEYK
+159 IVPPNSFKYK
-171 GGLITTKPINQG
+171 GGLITTKSINNG
-183 VADRDKI
+183 ALPSGTI
-190 EIQYTGQQHKLTID
+190 TIQITPSASVSFS
-204 RPEPY
+204 RPKPY
-209 AGVSYGSKALQTGT
+209 AGVDVGSELNTTGT

-236 FSLVPNVEATGK
+236 FSLVKNEEATGK
-248 YHSNN
+248 YHSDN
-253 TVTDSLT
+253 TVTAPDILDIKY
-260 TGGSGLSNYSLQN
+260 YSLQN
-273 LLSWITGAFIDNMDA
+273 LISWIANAQIDGMDA

-298 AYFSSVE
+298 DFFSSE
-305 TGAVFDTYG
+305 DDTAIFDSYG

-330 GFKKTDGTFFTPR
+330 GFKKTDGKFFVPK

-364 AHYKFELFDGGFK
+364 AHYKFELFDNGFK
-377 PKFKLLSILTATPQ
+377 PKFTLLSILTATPQ
-391 AALIPADYRG
+391 AALIPVGYRG
-401 KIDSIDDMVT
+401 KGDATDYMVT
-411 LPYVIE
+411 LPYAIE

-425 KTYIAENKGNIIASL
+425 KTYMAENKGNIISSL
-440 SNTVLSAA
+440 FNSVLSAA
-448 IPAMSISSNV
+448 IPAMTTTSTV
-458 AMSSGGDIT
+458 AMTSGGDIT
-467 QARTIR
+467 QERTIR
-473 SISPKTG
+473 SLSPKTG

-488 TTHTVNAPSRQETES
+488 TTHTVNSPSRQESES

-518 SMVGDLVDKSHLPN
+518 SMVGDLVDKAHLPN

-547 KLNTISLYR
+547 KLNTITLYR
-556 EGVSGDIAKT
+556 EGISGDIAKT

-572 MFGYAV
+572 MFGYAI

-606 GYSDH
+606 GYSDY
-611 VNITNGVNYS
+611 VNENVNYS
-621 TGMSAADMDTLEK
+621 TGMSAADMETLEK
-634 IFDRGITLW
+634 IFDRGVTLW

-649 GDYTLNNGTLTS
+649 GDYTLDNGTLENIYLPNDKSLFKNPPSVGTK
-661 IALSDDNLFSGNPSA
+661 LSTCEVAVRAKYTD
-676 GTPLANSTRA
+676 STT
-686 IRLNYSDD
+686 
-694 GGKVETVLPGD
+694 VEYILPGD

-710 EVKLGDSDDSY
+710 EVEINGEY
-721 VKTDKVVEGKHFYR
+721 VKTEVVIEGTHNYR
-735 VRIADLVS
+735 VRIADIVS
-743 KGKEITSA
+743 DEKEIIAT

>member
-6 TILNILKRIELDRD
+6 TVVKILKGIELDRD

-34 NFFSDPKRVK
+34 NFFSSPKRVK
-44 FSLENLQYLRTGENS
+44 FQLENLQYLRTGENS
-59 IKVEIDTASLYDCN
+59 IKVELKTAALYDCN
-73 YLMFQNKGYRD
+73 YLMFQNTGYMD
-84 ATGRTR
+84 ASGRTR

-114 PMQTWLFDFKF
+114 PMQTWWFDFKF

-149 ECGEYMQEVS
+149 ECGDYMQEMKASIVP
-159 AYVVDPNSFEYK
+159 PNSFKYK
-171 GGLITTKPINQG
+171 GGLITTKPINNG
-183 VADRDKI
+183 ALPSGTI
-190 EIQYTGQQHKLTID
+190 TIQITSSASVSFS
-204 RPEPY
+204 RPKPY
-209 AGVSYGSKALQTGT
+209 AGVDVGSELNTTGT

-236 FSLVPNVEATGK
+236 FSLVKNEEATGK
-248 YHSNN
+248 YHSDN
-253 TVTDSLT
+253 TVTAPDILDIKY
-260 TGGSGLSNYSLQN
+260 YSLQN
-273 LLSWITGAFIDNMDA
+273 LISWIANAQIDGMDA

-298 AYFSSVE
+298 DFFSSE
-305 TGAVFDTYG
+305 DDTAIFDSYG

-330 GFKKTDGTFFTPR
+330 GFKKTDGKFFVPK

-364 AHYKFELFDGGFK
+364 AHYKFELFDNGFK
-377 PKFKLLSILTATPQ
+377 PKFTLLSILTATPQ
-391 AALIPADYRG
+391 AALIPVGYRG
-401 KIDSIDDMVT
+401 KGDATDYMVT
-411 LPYVIE
+411 LPYAIE

-425 KTYIAENKGNIIASL
+425 KTYMAENKGNIIS
-440 SNTVLSAA
+440 SIFNSVLSAA
-448 IPAMSISSNV
+448 IPAMTTTSTV
-458 AMSSGGDIT
+458 AMTSGGDIT
-467 QARTIR
+467 QERTIR
-473 SISPKTG
+473 TLSPKTG

-488 TTHTVNAPSRQETES
+488 TTRTVNSPSRQESES

-518 SMVGDLVDKSHLPN
+518 SMVGDLVDKAHLPN

-547 KLNTISLYR
+547 KLNTITLYR
-556 EGVSGDIAKT
+556 EGISGDIAKT

-572 MFGYAV
+572 MFGYAI

-606 GYSDH
+606 GYYDY
-611 VNITNGVNYS
+611 VNENVNYS
-621 TGMSAADMDTLEK
+621 TGMSAADIDTLEK
-634 IFDRGITLW
+634 IFNRGITLW
-643 NQDVQI
+643 NQDVEI
-649 GDYTLNNGTLTS
+649 GDYTLDNGTLENIYLPNPNDKPLFKNPPQVGTK
-661 IALSDDNLFSGNPSA
+661 LSTCEVAVRAKYTD
-676 GTPLANSTRA
+676 ST
-686 IRLNYSDD
+686 
-694 GGKVETVLPGD
+694 KVEYILPGD

-710 EVKLGDSDDSY
+710 EVEINGEY
-721 VKTDKVVEGKHFYR
+721 GKTEVVIEGKHKYR

-743 KGKEITSA
+743 EGKEITSA

>member
-1 MPTPN
+1 MPTPD
-6 TILNILKRIELDRD
+6 TVVKILKGIELDRD

-34 NFFSDPKRVK
+34 NFFSARAKHTLGNEPMTGLR
-44 FSLENLQYLRTGENS
+44 YIRTGEDS
-59 IKVEIDTASLYDCN
+59 IKVELKTAALYDCN
-73 YLMFQNKGYRD
+73 YLMFQNTGYKD
-84 ATGRTR
+84 KSGRSR

-103 EATSEIFYTID
+103 EETSEIFYTID

-159 AYVVDPNSFEYK
+159 ANIVPPTSFKYK
-171 GGLITTKPINQG
+171 GGIITTKPINMG
-183 VADRDKI
+183 ALPSGTI
-190 EIQYTGQQHKLTID
+190 TIQITSSASISFK
-204 RPEPY
+204 RPIPY
-209 AGVSYGSKALQTGT
+209 AGVDVGERSIASGT

-236 FSLVPNVEATGK
+236 FSLVKNEEATGK
-248 YHSNN
+248 YHCDNAVSAPD
-253 TVTDSLT
+253 VLDIKY
-260 TGGSGLSNYSLQN
+260 YSLQN
-273 LLSWITGAFIDNMDA
+273 LISWIANAQIDGMDA

-298 AYFSSVE
+298 DYFSSE
-305 TGAVFDTYG
+305 GDGGVFDEYG
-314 SGSKEKTM
+314 AGSKEKTM
-322 TFDMSSTA
+322 TFDMSATA

-364 AHYKFELFDGGFK
+364 AHYKFELFDNGFK

-391 AALIPADYRG
+391 AALIPADYRA

-411 LPYVIE
+411 LPYAIE

-440 SNTVLSAA
+440 ANTVLSAA
-448 IPAMSISSNV
+448 IPAMTTSSTV
-458 AMSSGGDIT
+458 AMSSGGEVT

-473 SISPKTG
+473 SLSPKTG

-488 TTHTVNAPSRQETES
+488 TTRTVTAPSRQETES
-503 STVSFGG
+503 STVSYGG
-510 GAKYTGLV
+510 GAKYSGFLG
-518 SMVGDLVDKSHLPN
+518 MVGDLVDKAHLPN

-547 KLNTISLYR
+547 KRNTISLYR

-578 KEVKQPGV
+578 KEVKQPGM

-592 QYIKTCGCNLHNAD
+592 QYIKTCGCVLHNSD
-606 GYSDH
+606 GYSDY
-611 VNITNGVNYS
+611 VNVNVNYS
-621 TGMSAADMDTLEK
+621 TGMNAADMDTLEK
-634 IFDRGITLW
+634 IFNRGITFW

-649 GDYTLNNGTLTS
+649 GDYTLSNGTLTS
-661 IALSDDNLFSGNPSA
+661 IALSDAALFDGNPLA
-676 GTPLANSTRA
+676 GTPLANSVRA
-686 IRLNYSDD
+686 IKLNYSD
-694 GGKVETVLPGD
+694 GGKVETVLPSD

-710 EVKLGDSDDSY
+710 EIEKNGSY
-721 VKTDKVVEGKHFYR
+721 VKTNVVERGAHTYR
-735 VRIADLVS
+735 ARIADIVS
-743 KGKEITSA
+743 DGKEIIAT

>member
-6 TILNILKRIELDRD
+6 TVVKILKGIELDRD

-34 NFFSDPKRVK
+34 NFFSARAKHILGNKPMTGLR
-44 FSLENLQYLRTGENS
+44 YIRTGEDS
-59 IKVEIDTASLYDCN
+59 IKVELETAALYDCN
-73 YLMFQNKGYRD
+73 YLMFQNTGYKD
-84 ATGRTR
+84 KSGRSR

-103 EATSEIFYTID
+103 EETSEIFYTID
-114 PMQTWLFDFKF
+114 PMQTWLFDYRF

-159 AYVVDPNSFEYK
+159 DNIFPPSSFEYK
-171 GGLITTKPINQG
+171 GGIITTKPINQG
-183 VADRDKI
+183 ALPSDTI
-190 EIQYTGQQHKLTID
+190 TIQITSSASLSIK
-204 RPEPY
+204 RPIPY
-209 AGVSYGSKALQTGT
+209 AGVDIGGGSIASGT

-236 FSLVPNVEATGK
+236 FSLVKNKEATGK

-253 TVTDSLT
+253 TVTSPEI
-260 TGGSGLSNYSLQN
+260 SGIEYYSLQN
-273 LLSWITGAFIDNMDA
+273 LISWIANAKIDGMDA

-298 AYFSSVE
+298 DYFSSE
-305 TGAVFDTYG
+305 GDGGVFDEYG
-314 SGSKEKTM
+314 AGSKKKIM

-364 AHYKFELFDGGFK
+364 AHYKFELFGNGFK
-377 PKFKLLSILTATPQ
+377 PKFTLLSVLTATPQ
-391 AALIPADYRG
+391 AALIPCDYRG

-411 LPYVIE
+411 LPYAIE

-440 SNTVLSAA
+440 ANTVLSAA
-448 IPAMSISSNV
+448 IPTMATSSTV
-458 AMSSGGDIT
+458 AMRGGGEVT
-467 QARTIR
+467 QTRTIR
-473 SISPKTG
+473 SLSPKTG

-488 TTHTVNAPSRQETES
+488 TTRAVTAPSRQESES
-503 STVSFGG
+503 STVSYGG
-510 GAKYTGLV
+510 GAKYSGLV
-518 SMVGDLVDKSHLPN
+518 SMVGDLVDKVHLPN

-541 DILATA
+541 DILATT
-547 KLNTISLYR
+547 KRNTISLYR

-578 KEVKQPGV
+578 KEVKQPGM

-592 QYIKTCGCNLHNAD
+592 QYIKTCGCVLHNSD
-606 GYSDH
+606 GYSDY
-611 VNITNGVNYS
+611 VNANVNYS
-621 TGMSAADMDTLEK
+621 TGMNAADMDTLEK
-634 IFDRGITLW
+634 IFNRGITFW

-649 GDYTLNNGTLTS
+649 GDYTLNNGTLEKIYLPDDKPLFKNPPPVGTN
-661 IALSDDNLFSGNPSA
+661 LSTCEVAVRAKYTD
-676 GTPLANSTRA
+676 STT
-686 IRLNYSDD
+686 I
-694 GGKVETVLPGD
+694 EFILPGD
-705 RSVTW
+705 RSVSW
-710 EVKLGDSDDSY
+710 EVKTGVIDDSY
-721 VKTDKVVEGKHFYR
+721 VKTDKVVEGTHEYR

-743 KGKEITSA
+743 EGKEITSA

>member
-1 MPTPN
+1 MPTPD
-6 TILNILKRIELDRD
+6 TVVKILKGIELDRD

-34 NFFSDPKRVK
+34 NFFSARAKHTLGNEPMAGLR
-44 FSLENLQYLRTGENS
+44 YIRTGEDS
-59 IKVEIDTASLYDCN
+59 IKVELKTASLYDCN
-73 YLMFQNKGYRD
+73 YLMFQNTGYKD
-84 ATGRTR
+84 KSGRSR
-90 WFYAFIDRVDYVN
+90 WFYAFIDRVDYIN
-103 EATSEIFYTID
+103 EETSEIFYTID
-114 PMQTWLFDFKF
+114 PMQTWLFDYKF

-149 ECGEYMQEVS
+149 ECGDYMQEAS
-159 AYVVDPNSFEYK
+159 ANIVPPTSFKYK
-171 GGLITTKPINQG
+171 GGIITTKPINMG
-183 VADRDKI
+183 VLSSGTI
-190 EIQYTGQQHKLTID
+190 TIQITSSASISFK
-204 RPEPY
+204 RPIPY
-209 AGVSYGSKALQTGT
+209 AGVDVGEGAITSGT

-236 FSLVPNVEATGK
+236 FSLVKNEKATGK
-248 YHSNN
+248 YRSDNA
-253 TVTDSLT
+253 VSAPDVLDIKY
-260 TGGSGLSNYSLQN
+260 YSLQN
-273 LLSWITGAFIDNMDA
+273 LISWIANAQIDGMDA

-298 AYFSSVE
+298 DFFSSE
-305 TGAVFDTYG
+305 GDGGVFDAYG
-314 SGSKEKTM
+314 AGSKEKIM
-322 TFDMSSTA
+322 TFDMSATA

-364 AHYKFELFDGGFK
+364 AHYKFELFNNGFK

-391 AALIPADYRG
+391 AALIPADYRA

-411 LPYVIE
+411 LPYAIE

-440 SNTVLSAA
+440 ANTVLSAA
-448 IPAMSISSNV
+448 IPAMTTSSTV
-458 AMSSGGDIT
+458 AMSSGGEVS

-473 SISPKTG
+473 SLSPKTG

-488 TTHTVNAPSRQETES
+488 TTRTVTAPSRQETES
-503 STVSFGG
+503 STVSYGG
-510 GAKYTGLV
+510 GAKYSGFLG
-518 SMVGDLVDKSHLPN
+518 MVGDLVDKAHLPN

-547 KLNTISLYR
+547 KRNTISLYR

-578 KEVKQPGV
+578 KEVKQPGM

-592 QYIKTCGCNLHNAD
+592 QYIKTCGCVLHNSD
-606 GYSDH
+606 GYSDY
-611 VNITNGVNYS
+611 VNVNVNYS
-621 TGMSAADMDTLEK
+621 TGMNAADMDVLEK
-634 IFDRGITLW
+634 IFNRGITFW

-661 IALSDDNLFSGNPSA
+661 ISLSDDNLFNGNPID
-676 GTPLANSTRA
+676 GTPLADSVRA
-686 IRLNYSDD
+686 IKLNYSD

-710 EVKLGDSDDSY
+710 EIEKNGTY
-721 VKTDKVVEGKHFYR
+721 VKTEVVERGKHTYR

-743 KGKEITSA
+743 EGKEIIAT